1 MKKLLTLITVF
12 ASMMM
17 WAQTQVSGTVTDADG
32 QPLPGANIVLD
43 GSTGAV
49 SDFDGN
55 FSLSTDQQPPFSLT
69 VSSVGFESATVEV
82 TSASG
87 SLTIQLSEGSTQLD
101 EIVVSASRFAQRIF
115 ESPVTVEKF
124 NLQQIAETPAAD
136 FFSGLE
142 EIRGI
147 QVNRGGLVFNQV
159 NTRGFGTLYNEGFVT
174 LVDGMDNQAPIFG
187 FAIGNLI
194 GLNELDVQSVEVLPG
209 AASALYGADAYKGIM
224 FMNSKSAFDDTG
236 VSAYVKSGV
245 TSQDVSG
252 QNEFTDWGVRI
263 AHAFSD
269 KFAIKAT
276 YSNIEGTDWEAADT
290 RAQDANGRIVDGVN
304 PLDPTYNGVNVYGDE
319 LGLSFN
325 LSENFSENVLP
336 GVVLP
341 DGTYNPAFL
350 IGDYTNGVTLANLPA
365 VNPATGQPLVNLTS
379 GAPFGTALDYYQYI
393 FGTLA
398 PGFWGT
404 DPQQINF
411 TGYDERALTDGKTSN
426 YKYNVEASYR
436 PTDDLEII
444 LGTRQGGGKIILQG
458 LSRYTIDD
466 FKMTQN
472 KLEVNWGKL
481 NVKAYTTEEDAGN
494 SYDTNASGLLM
505 FAAQNGGVAG
515 WYGKYFEGFH
525 MSALGGAENPALALG
540 LLQQIAGDVYVGT
553 ATGAD
558 MSGTTYSNYGITSL
572 TPYHYAGRTVANANM
587 LMPGT
592 SEFNNAFDQITSLTA
607 KLTDYTKTQSFELN
621 YDLTDTV
628 DFADILIGGSYR
640 NSDLD
645 TRGTVLTDYDGPI
658 SYYQYGMYTQAK
670 KDLGK
675 LTLTGSIRYDKSEF
689 FDAVFTPR
697 IGALYSISDNQNI
710 RVSYQTGF
718 RNPTNQDQY
727 IGLVGSRTVLMGSS
741 PDSVDRFKVPFDR
754 DRNPNTTDD
763 TVVVTGDF
771 VFNNAISPA
780 LLTTGQVT
788 SVDVKNVEPEYI
800 VSYDI
805 GYRFNTPTTS
815 FDIAAYLSQYD
826 NFIATQDVLVPLQY
840 GGQDVNT
847 AISNGDLFPF
857 SIDGNVDEEVSS
869 YGVSVAVNQALTQK
883 IGMNMS
889 YEFNDLDYTPSSENS
904 LFETAFNTPK
914 HRFKVSVVG
923 RNINNNIGFNVSLR
937 SNSEY
942 EYQASF
948 IDETIQANTVID
960 AQVSFRL
967 DSLSTVL
974 KVGGTNIGGDDYVS
988 LVGSGMIGQMFY
1000 TSLTFNP

>member
-12 ASMMM
+12 TSMMM

-87 SLTIQLSEGSTQLD
+87 SLTIQLSQGSTQLD

-245 TSQDVSG
+245 TNQDVSG
-252 QNEFTDWGVRI
+252 QNEFTDWGVRL

-276 YSNIEGTDWEAADT
+276 YSNIEGTDWEAADS
-290 RAQDANGRIVDGVN
+290 RSQDANGRIVDGVN

-319 LGLSFN
+319 LGLAFD
-325 LSENFSENVLP
+325 LTETFTDLVLP
-336 GVVLP
+336 AYEVAP
-341 DGTYNPAFL
+341 
-350 IGDYTNGVTLANLPA
+350 GVTLAQA
-365 VNPATGQPLVNLTS
+365 DPATLAQLQG
-379 GAPFGTALDYYQYI
+379 I
-393 FGTLA
+393 FGLY
-398 PGFWGT
+398 PNFFGEGV
-404 DPQQINF
+404 QQINF
-411 TGYDERALTDGKTSN
+411 TGYDERALTDGSTSN
-426 YKYNVEASYR
+426 YKYNVEAAYR
-436 PTDDLEII
+436 PSDNLEIT
-444 LGTRQGGGKIILQG
+444 LGSRQGGGKIILQG

-472 KLEVNWGKL
+472 KVEVNWGKL
-481 NVKAYTTEEDAGN
+481 NVKAYTTEEDAGS

-505 FAAQNGGVAG
+505 FAAQPGGPLGWYNQYFGGFFLGALSEVNPADPLGALNTMAQHMGGVAQG
-515 WYGKYFEGFH
+515 
-525 MSALGGAENPALALG
+525 LVPLA
-540 LLQQIAGDVYVGT
+540 AVDSNGDGQLSILDYV
-553 ATGAD
+553 
-558 MSGTTYSNYGITSL
+558 SSL
-572 TPYHYAGRTVANANM
+572 APHHRLGRTAANQNM
-587 LMPGT
+587 IQPGT
-592 SEFNNAFDQITSLTA
+592 SEFDATLDAITSTTA
-607 KLTDYTKTQSFELN
+607 KLTDNTKTQSFELN
-621 YDLTDTV
+621 YDLTDRV

-640 NSDLD
+640 NTDLN
-645 TRGTVLTDYDGPI
+645 TQGTVLTDYDGPI

-670 KDLGK
+670 KDFGK

-697 IGALYSISDNQNI
+697 LGALYNISDNQNL

-727 IGLVGSRTVLMGSS
+727 IGLRGSRTVLMGSS
-741 PDSVDRFKVPFDR
+741 PDSVDRFRMPFQR
-754 DRNPNTTDD
+754 ATDGA
-763 TVVVTGDF
+763 VYNVTGDI
-771 VFNNAISPA
+771 VFATA
-780 LLTTGQVT
+780 LNPMTYQPQEI
-788 SVDVKNVEPEYI
+788 KNVEPEYI

-826 NFIATQDVLVPLQY
+826 NFIATQDVWIPLLYNGQTVPEAIAKL
-840 GGQDVNT
+840 DV
-847 AISNGDLFPF
+847 FPF
-857 SIDGNVDEEVSS
+857 SVDGNIDEEVSS

-889 YEFNDLDYTPSSENS
+889 YEFNELDYTPSTATS
-904 LFETAFNTPK
+904 LFEPSFNTPK

-923 RNINNNIGFNVSLR
+923 RNINDNIGFNVSLR

>member
-1 MKKLLTLITVF
+1 MKKLISLLAVF
-12 ASMMM
+12 ASLTM
-17 WAQTQVSGTVTDADG
+17 WSQTQVSGTVSDADG

-55 FSLSTDQQPPFSLT
+55 FTLSTDQQPPFTIT
-69 VSSVGFESATVEV
+69 VSSVGFESTSVEF

-87 SLTIQLSEGSTQLD
+87 SLAIQLSEGSTQLD

-124 NLQQIAETPAAD
+124 NVQQIAATPAAD
-136 FFSGLE
+136 YFSGLE

-147 QVNRGGLVFNQV
+147 QVNKGGLVFSQV

-194 GLNELDVQSVEVLPG
+194 GLNELDVQSIEVLPG

-224 FMNSKSAFDDTG
+224 FMNSKSPFDDTG
-236 VSAYVKSGV
+236 VSAYVKSGI

-252 QNEFTDWGVRI
+252 QNEFTDVGIRI

-290 RAQDANGRIVDGVN
+290 RPIDADGRIVDGVN

-319 LGLSFN
+319 LGQSVDFTDAFAGNVIPADYAALAPLFAGDDATYTDFFGPTQ
-325 LSENFSENVLP
+325 LINFS
-336 GVVLP
+336 
-341 DGTYNPAFL
+341 
-350 IGDYTNGVTLANLPA
+350 
-365 VNPATGQPLVNLTS
+365 
-379 GAPFGTALDYYQYI
+379 
-393 FGTLA
+393 
-398 PGFWGT
+398 
-404 DPQQINF
+404 
-411 TGYDERALTDGKTSN
+411 GYDEKDLTDGETSN
-426 YKYNVEASYR
+426 YKYNVEAAYR
-436 PTDDLEII
+436 PSDNLEIT

-481 NVKAYTTEEDAGN
+481 NVKAYTTEEDAGG
-494 SYDTNASGLLM
+494 SYDTNAAGLLM
-505 FAAQNGGVAG
+505 FLSQPDASGNFPHAANDAFVGVTNWYTMYVGGFFTAMN
-515 WYGKYFEGFH
+515 E
-525 MSALGGAENPALALG
+525 ANPALVPTILG
-540 LLQQIAGDVYVGT
+540 AA
-553 ATGAD
+553 ATGALSDANGDGAVNIYD
-558 MSGTTYSNYGITSL
+558 MGVSSL
-572 TPYHYAGRTVANANM
+572 MPFHNAGRTYANTN
-587 LMPGT
+587 LHQPGDGVYET
-592 SEFNNAFDQITSLTA
+592 VLDGIKSGAA
-607 KLTDYTKTQSFELN
+607 KLTDNTKTQSFELN
-621 YDLTDTV
+621 YDLTDRI
-628 DFADILIGGSYR
+628 DFADILVGGSFR
-640 NSDLD
+640 NTDLN
-645 TRGTVLTDYDGPI
+645 TQGTVLTDYDGSI

-675 LTLTGSIRYDKSEF
+675 LTLTGSVRYDKSEF

-697 IGALYSISDNQNI
+697 LGALYSISDNQNL
-710 RVSYQTGF
+710 RVSFQTGF

-727 IGLVGSRTVLMGSS
+727 IGLRGSRTVLMGSS
-741 PDSVDRFKVPFDR
+741 PDSVDRFNMPFQRASDGAVY
-754 DRNPNTTDD
+754 N
-763 TVVVTGDF
+763 VTGDI
-771 VFNNAISPA
+771 VFATA
-780 LLTTGQVT
+780 LNPMTYQ
-788 SVDVKNVEPEYI
+788 SQEMKNVEPEYI

-826 NFIATQDVLVPLQY
+826 NFIATQDVWIPLLYNGQTVAQAL
-840 GGQDVNT
+840 GNQDV
-847 AISNGDLFPF
+847 FPF
-857 SIDGNVDEEVSS
+857 SVDGNVDEEISS

-889 YEFNDLDYTPSSENS
+889 YEFNDLDYTPSSATS
-904 LFETAFNTPK
+904 LFEPAFNTPE

-923 RNINNNIGFNVSLR
+923 KNIKDFIGFNVGLR

-942 EYQASF
+942 DYQASF
-948 IDETIQANTVID
+948 IDETIKANTVID
-960 AQVSFRL
+960 AQISFNL
-967 DSLSTVL
+967 KDSINSVI

-988 LVGSGMIGQMFY
+988 LVGSGMIGQMTY
-1000 TSLTFNP
+1000 VSLTFNP

>member
-1 MKKLLTLITVF
+1 MKKLLTLIAVF
-12 ASMMM
+12 ASFTM

-32 QPLPGANIVLD
+32 QPLPGANILMD
-43 GSTGAV
+43 GTTGAV

-55 FSLSTDQQPPFSLT
+55 FSLSTDQQPPFTLT
-69 VSSVGFESATVEV
+69 VSSVGFESTTVDV
-82 TSASG
+82 TSASV

-124 NLQQIAETPAAD
+124 NVQQIAATPAAD

-263 AHAFSD
+263 AHSFSD

-276 YSNIEGTDWEAADT
+276 YSNIQGTDWEAADK
-290 RAQDANGRIVDGVN
+290 RSQDANGRVVDGVN
-304 PLDPTYNGVNVYGDE
+304 PLDPTYNGINVYGDE
-319 LGLSFN
+319 LGLAFN
-325 LSENFSENVLP
+325 LSENFSDNVLP
-336 GVVLP
+336 AVELPTSLTGGVEGL
-341 DGTYNPAFL
+341 
-350 IGDYTNGVTLANLPA
+350 TLADLPA
-365 VNPATGQPLVNLTS
+365 LNPSTGQPLANLST
-379 GAPFGTALDYYQYI
+379 GAPFGSALEYYQYV

-404 DPQQINF
+404 DMQQINF
-411 TGYDERALTDGKTSN
+411 TGYDERALTDGTTSN

-436 PTDDLEII
+436 PADDVEII
-444 LGTRQGGGKIILQG
+444 LGSRQGGGKIILQG
-458 LSRYTIDD
+458 LSRYTIDN

-472 KLEVNWGKL
+472 KLEVNWGNL
-481 NVKAYTTEEDAGN
+481 NFKAYTTEEDAGD
-494 SYDTNASGLLM
+494 SYDTNAAGLLM
-505 FAAQNGGVAG
+505 FAAQDGGPSE
-515 WYGKYFEGFH
+515 WYGNYFEGFH

-540 LLQQIAGDVYVGT
+540 LLQQIAGEVYGGT
-553 ATGAD
+553 ALGGD
-558 MSGTTYSNYGITSL
+558 MSGTTYANYGITSL
-572 TPYHYAGRTVANANM
+572 TPHHYAGRVLANQNM
-587 LMPGT
+587 IQPGT
-592 SEFNNAFDQITSLTA
+592 SEFDSTLDAIASTTA
-607 KLTDYTKTQSFELN
+607 KLTDNTKTQSFELN
-621 YDLTDTV
+621 YDLTDRV

-640 NSDLD
+640 NTELN
-645 TRGTVLTDYDGPI
+645 TQGTVLTDYDGPI

-697 IGALYSISDNQNI
+697 LGALYSISDNQNL

-727 IGLVGSRTVLMGSS
+727 IGLRGSRTVLMGSS
-741 PDSVDRFKVPFDR
+741 PDSVDRFKMPFQR
-754 DRNPNTTDD
+754 ATDGA
-763 TVVVTGDF
+763 VYNVTGDV
-771 VFNNAISPA
+771 VFATA
-780 LLTTGQVT
+780 LNPTTYQPEEL
-788 SVDVKNVEPEYI
+788 KNVEPEYI

-826 NFIATQDVLVPLQY
+826 NFIATQDVWIPLLY
-840 GGQDVNT
+840 NGQSVTEALDNLDV
-847 AISNGDLFPF
+847 FPF
-857 SIDGNVDEEVSS
+857 SVDGNIDEEVSS

-889 YEFNDLDYTPSSENS
+889 YEFNDLDYTPSSATS
-904 LFETAFNTPK
+904 LFEPSFNTPK

-923 RNINNNIGFNVSLR
+923 QNINDNIGFNVSLR

-948 IDETIQANTVID
+948 IDETIAANTVID
-960 AQVSFRL
+960 AQVSFTL
-967 DSLSTVL
+967 DKLNSVL

>member
-236 VSAYVKSGV
+236 ISAYVKSGV
-245 TSQDVSG
+245 TNQDVSG
-252 QNEFTDWGVRI
+252 QNEFTDWGVRL

-290 RAQDANGRIVDGVN
+290 RSQDANGRIVDGVN

-319 LGLSFN
+319 LGLAFDLTDTFTN
-325 LSENFSENVLP
+325 LVLP
-336 GVVLP
+336 AYEVAP
-341 DGTYNPAFL
+341 
-350 IGDYTNGVTLANLPA
+350 GVTLAQA
-365 VNPATGQPLVNLTS
+365 DPATLAQLQG
-379 GAPFGTALDYYQYI
+379 I
-393 FGTLA
+393 FGLY
-398 PGFWGT
+398 PNFFGEG
-404 DPQQINF
+404 PQQINF
-411 TGYDERALTDGKTSN
+411 TGYDERALTDGSTSN
-426 YKYNVEASYR
+426 YKYNIEAAYR
-436 PTDDLEII
+436 PSDNLEIT
-444 LGTRQGGGKIILQG
+444 LGSRQGGGKIILQG
-458 LSRYTIDD
+458 LSRYTIDN

-472 KLEVNWGKL
+472 KVEVNWGKL
-481 NVKAYTTEEDAGN
+481 NVKAYTTEEDAGD
-494 SYDTNASGLLM
+494 SYDTNAAGLLM
-505 FAAQNGGVAG
+505 FAAQPGGPGGWYNNYFGGFFLGALSEVNPTDPLGALNTMAQHMGGVAQG
-515 WYGKYFEGFH
+515 
-525 MSALGGAENPALALG
+525 LVPLA
-540 LLQQIAGDVYVGT
+540 AVDANGDGQLSIMDYV
-553 ATGAD
+553 
-558 MSGTTYSNYGITSL
+558 SSL
-572 TPYHYAGRTVANANM
+572 APHHRLGRTAANLNM
-587 LMPGT
+587 IQPGT
-592 SEFNNAFDQITSLTA
+592 SEFDATLDGITSNTA
-607 KLTDYTKTQSFELN
+607 KLTDNTKTQSFELN
-621 YDLTDTV
+621 YDLTDRI
-628 DFADILIGGSYR
+628 DFADFLIGGSYR

-645 TRGTVLTDYDGPI
+645 TQGTVLTDNDGPI

-670 KDLGK
+670 KDFGK

-697 IGALYSISDNQNI
+697 LGALYNISDNQNI

-741 PDSVDRFKVPFDR
+741 PDSVDRFKAPFDR
-754 DRNPNTTDD
+754 DRDPTTTDD
-763 TVVVTGDF
+763 QVVVTGDF

>member
-1 MKKLLTLITVF
+1 MKKLLTLIAVF
-12 ASMMM
+12 ASFTM

-32 QPLPGANIVLD
+32 QPLPGANILMD
-43 GSTGAV
+43 GTTGAV

-55 FSLSTDQQPPFSLT
+55 FSLSTDQQPPFTLT
-69 VSSVGFESATVEV
+69 VSSVGFESTTVDV
-82 TSASG
+82 TSASV

-124 NLQQIAETPAAD
+124 NVQQIAATPAAD

-252 QNEFTDWGVRI
+252 QNEFTDWGVRL

-276 YSNIEGTDWEAADT
+276 YSNIEGTDWEAADK
-290 RAQDANGRIVDGVN
+290 RSQDANGRVVDGVN
-304 PLDPTYNGVNVYGDE
+304 PLDPTYNGINVYGDE
-319 LGLSFN
+319 LGLAFN
-325 LSENFSENVLP
+325 LSENFSDNVLP
-336 GVVLP
+336 AVELPTSLTGGVEGL
-341 DGTYNPAFL
+341 
-350 IGDYTNGVTLANLPA
+350 TLADLPA
-365 VNPATGQPLVNLTS
+365 LNPSTGQPLANLST
-379 GAPFGTALDYYQYI
+379 GAPFGSALEYYQYV

-404 DPQQINF
+404 DMQQINF
-411 TGYDERALTDGKTSN
+411 TGYDERALTDGTTSN

-436 PTDDLEII
+436 PAEDVEII
-444 LGTRQGGGKIILQG
+444 LGSRQGGGKIILQG
-458 LSRYTIDD
+458 SSRFTIDN

-472 KLEVNWGKL
+472 KLEVNWGNL
-481 NVKAYTTEEDAGN
+481 NFKAYTTEEDAGD
-494 SYDTNASGLLM
+494 SYDTNAAGLLM
-505 FAAQNGGVAG
+505 FAAQDGGPSE
-515 WYGKYFEGFH
+515 WYGNYFEGFH

-540 LLQQIAGDVYVGT
+540 LLQQIAGEVYGGT
-553 ATGAD
+553 ALGGD
-558 MSGTTYSNYGITSL
+558 MSGTTYANYGITSL
-572 TPYHYAGRTVANANM
+572 TPHHYAGRVLANQNM
-587 LMPGT
+587 IQPGT
-592 SEFNNAFDQITSLTA
+592 SEFDSTLDAIASTTA
-607 KLTDYTKTQSFELN
+607 KLTDNTKTQSFELN
-621 YDLTDTV
+621 YDLTDRV

-640 NSDLD
+640 NTELN
-645 TRGTVLTDYDGPI
+645 TQGTVLTDYDGPI

-697 IGALYSISDNQNI
+697 LGALYSISDNQNL
-710 RVSYQTGF
+710 RLSYQTGF

-727 IGLVGSRTVLMGSS
+727 IGLRGSRTVLMGSS
-741 PDSVDRFKVPFDR
+741 PDSVDRFKMPFQR
-754 DRNPNTTDD
+754 ATDGA
-763 TVVVTGDF
+763 VYNVTGDV
-771 VFNNAISPA
+771 VFATA
-780 LLTTGQVT
+780 LNPTTYQPEEL
-788 SVDVKNVEPEYI
+788 KNVEPEYI
-800 VSYDI
+800 ISYDI

-826 NFIATQDVLVPLQY
+826 NFNATQDVWIPLLY
-840 GGQDVNT
+840 NGQSVTEALDNLDV
-847 AISNGDLFPF
+847 FPF
-857 SIDGNVDEEVSS
+857 SVDGNIDEEVSS

-889 YEFNDLDYTPSSENS
+889 YEFNDLDYTPSSATS
-904 LFETAFNTPK
+904 LFEPSFNTPK

-923 RNINNNIGFNVSLR
+923 QNINDNIGFNVSLR

-948 IDETIQANTVID
+948 IDETIAANTVID
-960 AQVSFRL
+960 AQVSFTL
-967 DSLSTVL
+967 DKLNSVL

>member
-12 ASMMM
+12 ASLSM

-69 VSSVGFESATVEV
+69 VSSVGFESATVDV
-82 TSASG
+82 TSATG

-124 NLQQIAETPAAD
+124 NVQQIAATPSAD

-147 QVNRGGLVFNQV
+147 QVNKGGLVFNQV

-236 VSAYVKSGV
+236 ISAYVKSGV
-245 TSQDVSG
+245 TNQDVSG
-252 QNEFTDWGVRI
+252 QNEFTDWGVRL

-269 KFAIKAT
+269 KIAIKAT

-290 RAQDANGRIVDGVN
+290 RSQDANGRIVDGVN

-319 LGLSFN
+319 LGQSVDFTDAFAGNVIPAAYAALVPLFAGDN
-325 LSENFSENVLP
+325 ATYTDFFGPTQLINFS
-336 GVVLP
+336 
-341 DGTYNPAFL
+341 
-350 IGDYTNGVTLANLPA
+350 
-365 VNPATGQPLVNLTS
+365 
-379 GAPFGTALDYYQYI
+379 
-393 FGTLA
+393 
-398 PGFWGT
+398 
-404 DPQQINF
+404 
-411 TGYDERALTDGKTSN
+411 GYDEKALTDGKTSN
-426 YKYNVEASYR
+426 YKYNVEAAYR
-436 PTDDLEII
+436 PSDNLEIT

-458 LSRYTIDD
+458 LSRYTIDN

-481 NVKAYTTEEDAGN
+481 NVKAYTTEEDAGD
-494 SYDTNASGLLM
+494 SYDTNAAGLLM
-505 FAAQNGGVAG
+505 FLSQPDASGNFPHPANDAFAGVTN
-515 WYGKYFEGFH
+515 WYT
-525 MSALGGAENPALALG
+525 M
-540 LLQQIAGDVYVGT
+540 YVGGFFNAMNQADPT
-553 ATGAD
+553 LVPTILGAAATGALSDTNGDGVVNIYD
-558 MSGTTYSNYGITSL
+558 MGVSSL
-572 TPYHYAGRTVANANM
+572 MPFHNAGRTYANTN
-587 LMPGT
+587 LHQPGDGVYE
-592 SEFNNAFDQITSLTA
+592 SVLDGIKSGAA
-607 KLTDYTKTQSFELN
+607 KLTDNTKTQSFELN
-621 YDLTDTV
+621 YDLTDRI

-640 NSDLD
+640 NTDLN
-645 TRGTVLTDYDGPI
+645 TKGTVLTDYDGPI

-670 KDLGK
+670 KDFGK

-697 IGALYSISDNQNI
+697 LGALYSISDNQNL

-727 IGLVGSRTVLMGSS
+727 IGLRGSRTVLMGSS
-741 PDSVDRFKVPFDR
+741 PDSVDRFNMPFQRADGAVF
-754 DRNPNTTDD
+754 P
-763 TVVVTGDF
+763 VTGEY
-771 VFNNAISPA
+771 VFTPGVAISPA
-780 LLTTGQVT
+780 SPLIQQTGT
-788 SVDVKNVEPEYI
+788 ELIFVDLENVEPEYI

-826 NFIATQDVLVPLQY
+826 NFIATQDVLIPLRY
-840 GGQDVNT
+840 NGMTALEALANQDV
-847 AISNGDLFPF
+847 FPF
-857 SIDGNVDEEVSS
+857 SIDGNVDEEISS

-889 YEFNDLDYTPSSENS
+889 YEFNDLDYTPSSATS
-904 LFETAFNTPK
+904 LFEPAFNTPK

-923 RNINNNIGFNVSLR
+923 QNINDNIGFNVSLR

-948 IDETIQANTVID
+948 IDETIAANTVID
-960 AQVSFRL
+960 AQVSFNL
-967 DSLSTVL
+967 DSLKTVL

>member
-87 SLTIQLSEGSTQLD
+87 SLTIQLSEGNTQLD

-236 VSAYVKSGV
+236 ISAYVKSGV

-252 QNEFTDWGVRI
+252 QNEFTDWGVRL

-290 RAQDANGRIVDGVN
+290 RSQDANGRIVDGVN

-319 LGLSFN
+319 LGLAFDLTDTFTN
-325 LSENFSENVLP
+325 LVLP
-336 GVVLP
+336 AYEVAP
-341 DGTYNPAFL
+341 
-350 IGDYTNGVTLANLPA
+350 GVTLAQA
-365 VNPATGQPLVNLTS
+365 DPATLAQLQG
-379 GAPFGTALDYYQYI
+379 I
-393 FGTLA
+393 FGLY
-398 PGFWGT
+398 PNFFGEG
-404 DPQQINF
+404 PQQINF
-411 TGYDERALTDGKTSN
+411 TGYDERALTDGSTSN
-426 YKYNVEASYR
+426 YKYNIEAAYR
-436 PTDDLEII
+436 PSDNLEIT
-444 LGTRQGGGKIILQG
+444 LGSRQGGGKIILQG
-458 LSRYTIDD
+458 LSRYTIDN

-472 KLEVNWGKL
+472 KVEVNWGKL

-494 SYDTNASGLLM
+494 SYDTNAAGLLM
-505 FAAQNGGVAG
+505 FTQQPGGALGWYNNYFGGFFLGALSEVNPTDPLGALNTMAQHMGGVAQG
-515 WYGKYFEGFH
+515 
-525 MSALGGAENPALALG
+525 LIPLA
-540 LLQQIAGDVYVGT
+540 AVDANGDGQLSIMDYV
-553 ATGAD
+553 
-558 MSGTTYSNYGITSL
+558 SSL
-572 TPYHYAGRTVANANM
+572 APHHRLGRTAANQNM
-587 LMPGT
+587 LQPGT
-592 SEFNNAFDQITSLTA
+592 SEFDATLDGITSNTA
-607 KLTDYTKTQSFELN
+607 KLTDNTKTQSFELN
-621 YDLTDTV
+621 YDLTDRI
-628 DFADILIGGSYR
+628 DFADFLIGGSYR

-645 TRGTVLTDYDGPI
+645 TQGTVLTDNDGPI

-670 KDLGK
+670 KDFGK

-697 IGALYSISDNQNI
+697 LGALYNISDNQNI

-741 PDSVDRFKVPFDR
+741 PDSVDRFKAPFDR
-754 DRNPNTTDD
+754 DRDPTTTDD
-763 TVVVTGDF
+763 QVVVTGDF
-771 VFNNAISPA
+771 VFNNAISPT
-780 LLTTGQVT
+780 LLTTNIPTPVE
-788 SVDVKNVEPEYI
+788 VKNVEPEYI

>member
-1 MKKLLTLITVF
+1 MKKLLTLIAVF
-12 ASMMM
+12 ASFTM

-32 QPLPGANIVLD
+32 QPLPGANIVMD
-43 GSTGAV
+43 GTTGAV

-55 FSLSTDQQPPFSLT
+55 FSLSTDQQPPFTLT
-69 VSSVGFESATVEV
+69 VSSVGFESTTVDV
-82 TSASG
+82 TSASV

-124 NLQQIAETPAAD
+124 NVQQIAATPAAD

-252 QNEFTDWGVRI
+252 QNEFTDWGVRL

-276 YSNIEGTDWEAADT
+276 YSNIEGTDWEAADK
-290 RAQDANGRIVDGVN
+290 RSQDANGRVVDGVN
-304 PLDPTYNGVNVYGDE
+304 PLDPTYNGINVYGDE
-319 LGLSFN
+319 LGLAFN
-325 LSENFSENVLP
+325 LSENFSDNVLP
-336 GVVLP
+336 AVELPTSLTGGVEGL
-341 DGTYNPAFL
+341 
-350 IGDYTNGVTLANLPA
+350 TLADLPA
-365 VNPATGQPLVNLTS
+365 LNPSTGQPLANLST
-379 GAPFGTALDYYQYI
+379 GAPFGSALEYYQYV

-404 DPQQINF
+404 DMQQINF
-411 TGYDERALTDGKTSN
+411 TGYDERALTDGTTSN

-436 PTDDLEII
+436 PADDVEII
-444 LGTRQGGGKIILQG
+444 LGSRQGGGKIILQG
-458 LSRYTIDD
+458 LSRYTIDN

-472 KLEVNWGKL
+472 KLEVNWGNL
-481 NVKAYTTEEDAGN
+481 NFKAYTTEEDAGD
-494 SYDTNASGLLM
+494 SYDTNAAGLLM
-505 FAAQNGGVAG
+505 FAAQDGGPSE
-515 WYGKYFEGFH
+515 WYGNYFEGFH

-540 LLQQIAGDVYVGT
+540 LLQQIAGEVYGGT
-553 ATGAD
+553 ALGGD
-558 MSGTTYSNYGITSL
+558 MSGTTYANYGITSL
-572 TPYHYAGRTVANANM
+572 TPHHYAGRVLANQNM
-587 LMPGT
+587 IQPGT
-592 SEFNNAFDQITSLTA
+592 SEFDSTLDAIASTTA
-607 KLTDYTKTQSFELN
+607 KLTDNTKTQSFELN
-621 YDLTDTV
+621 YDLTDRV

-640 NSDLD
+640 NTELN
-645 TRGTVLTDYDGPI
+645 TQGTVLTDYDGPI

-697 IGALYSISDNQNI
+697 LGALYSISDNQNL

-727 IGLVGSRTVLMGSS
+727 IGLRGSRTVLMGSS
-741 PDSVDRFKVPFDR
+741 PDSVDRFKMPFQR
-754 DRNPNTTDD
+754 ATDGA
-763 TVVVTGDF
+763 VYNVTGDV
-771 VFNNAISPA
+771 VFATA
-780 LLTTGQVT
+780 LNPTTYQPEEL
-788 SVDVKNVEPEYI
+788 KNVEPEYI

-815 FDIAAYLSQYD
+815 FDIAAYSSQHD
-826 NFIATQDVLVPLQY
+826 NFIATQDVWILLFY
-840 GGQDVNT
+840 DGQSVTEALDNLDV
-847 AISNGDLFPF
+847 FPF
-857 SIDGNVDEEVSS
+857 SVDGNIDEEVSS

-889 YEFNDLDYTPSSENS
+889 YEFNDLDYTPSSATS
-904 LFETAFNTPK
+904 LFEPSFNTPK

-923 RNINNNIGFNVSLR
+923 QNINDNIGFNVSLR

-948 IDETIQANTVID
+948 IDETIAANTVID
-960 AQVSFRL
+960 AQVSFTL
-967 DSLSTVL
+967 DKLNSVL

>member
-236 VSAYVKSGV
+236 ISAYVKSGV

-252 QNEFTDWGVRI
+252 QNEFTDWGVRL

-290 RAQDANGRIVDGVN
+290 RSQDANGRIVEGVN

-319 LGLSFN
+319 LGLAFDLTDTFAN
-325 LSENFSENVLP
+325 AVLP
-336 GVVLP
+336 AYEVAP
-341 DGTYNPAFL
+341 
-350 IGDYTNGVTLANLPA
+350 GVTLAQA
-365 VNPATGQPLVNLTS
+365 DPATLAQLQG
-379 GAPFGTALDYYQYI
+379 I
-393 FGTLA
+393 FGLY
-398 PGFWGT
+398 PNFFGEGL
-404 DPQQINF
+404 QQINF
-411 TGYDERALTDGKTSN
+411 TGYDEGALTDGSTSN
-426 YKYNVEASYR
+426 YKYNIEAAYR
-436 PTDDLEII
+436 PSDNLEIT
-444 LGTRQGGGKIILQG
+444 LGSRQGGGKIILQG
-458 LSRYTIDD
+458 LSRYTIDN

-472 KLEVNWGKL
+472 KVEVNWGKL
-481 NVKAYTTEEDAGN
+481 NVKAYTTEEDAGD
-494 SYDTNASGLLM
+494 SYDTNAAGLLM
-505 FAAQNGGVAG
+505 FAAQPGGPGGWYNNYFGGFFLGALSEVNPTDPLGALNTMAQHMGGVAQG
-515 WYGKYFEGFH
+515 
-525 MSALGGAENPALALG
+525 LVPLA
-540 LLQQIAGDVYVGT
+540 AVDTNGDGQLSILDYV
-553 ATGAD
+553 
-558 MSGTTYSNYGITSL
+558 SSL
-572 TPYHYAGRTVANANM
+572 APHHRLGRTAANQNM
-587 LMPGT
+587 IQPGT
-592 SEFNNAFDQITSLTA
+592 SEFDATLDAITSTTA
-607 KLTDYTKTQSFELN
+607 KLTDNTKTQSFELN
-621 YDLTDTV
+621 YDLTDRI

-640 NSDLD
+640 NTDLN
-645 TRGTVLTDYDGPI
+645 TEGTVLTDYDGPI

-670 KDLGK
+670 KDFGK
-675 LTLTGSIRYDKSEF
+675 LTLTGSVRYDKSEF

-697 IGALYSISDNQNI
+697 LGALYNISDNQNL

-727 IGLVGSRTVLMGSS
+727 IGLRGSRTVLMGSS
-741 PDSVDRFKVPFDR
+741 PDSVDRFKMPFQR
-754 DRNPNTTDD
+754 ATDGA
-763 TVVVTGDF
+763 VYNVTGDI
-771 VFNNAISPA
+771 VFATA
-780 LLTTGQVT
+780 LNPITYQPQEM
-788 SVDVKNVEPEYI
+788 KNVEPEYI
-800 VSYDI
+800 VSYDV

-826 NFIATQDVLVPLQY
+826 NFIATQDVWIPLLYNGQSVPEALANL
-840 GGQDVNT
+840 DV
-847 AISNGDLFPF
+847 FPF
-857 SIDGNVDEEVSS
+857 SVDGNIDEEVSS

-889 YEFNDLDYTPSSENS
+889 YEFNELDYTPSSATS
-904 LFETAFNTPK
+904 LFEPAFNTPK

>member
-236 VSAYVKSGV
+236 ISAYVKSGV
-245 TSQDVSG
+245 TNQDVSG
-252 QNEFTDWGVRI
+252 QNEFTDWGVRL

-290 RAQDANGRIVDGVN
+290 RSQDANGRIVDGVN
-304 PLDPTYNGVNVYGDE
+304 PLDPTYNGVNIYGDE
-319 LGLSFN
+319 LGLAFDLTDTFTN
-325 LSENFSENVLP
+325 LVLP
-336 GVVLP
+336 AYEVAP
-341 DGTYNPAFL
+341 
-350 IGDYTNGVTLANLPA
+350 GVTLAQA
-365 VNPATGQPLVNLTS
+365 DPATLAQLQG
-379 GAPFGTALDYYQYI
+379 I
-393 FGTLA
+393 FGLY
-398 PGFWGT
+398 PNFFGEG
-404 DPQQINF
+404 PQQINF
-411 TGYDERALTDGKTSN
+411 TGYDERALTDGSTSN
-426 YKYNVEASYR
+426 YKYNIEAAYR
-436 PTDDLEII
+436 PSDNLEIT
-444 LGTRQGGGKIILQG
+444 LGSRQGGGKIILQG
-458 LSRYTIDD
+458 LSRYTIDN

-472 KLEVNWGKL
+472 KVEVNWGKL

-494 SYDTNASGLLM
+494 SYDTNAAGLLM
-505 FAAQNGGVAG
+505 FTQQPGGALGWYNNYFGGFFLGALSEVNPTDPLGALNTMAQHMGGVAQG
-515 WYGKYFEGFH
+515 
-525 MSALGGAENPALALG
+525 LVPLA
-540 LLQQIAGDVYVGT
+540 AVDANGDGQLSIMDYV
-553 ATGAD
+553 
-558 MSGTTYSNYGITSL
+558 SSL
-572 TPYHYAGRTVANANM
+572 APHHRLGRTAANQNM
-587 LMPGT
+587 LQPGT
-592 SEFNNAFDQITSLTA
+592 SEFDSTLDAITSNTA
-607 KLTDYTKTQSFELN
+607 KLTDNTKTQSFELN
-621 YDLTDTV
+621 YDLTDRI

-645 TRGTVLTDYDGPI
+645 TQGTVLTDNDGPI

-670 KDLGK
+670 KDFGK

-697 IGALYSISDNQNI
+697 LGALYNISDNQNI

-741 PDSVDRFKVPFDR
+741 PDSVDRFKAPFDR
-754 DRNPNTTDD
+754 DRDPTTTDD
-763 TVVVTGDF
+763 QVVVTGDF

-780 LLTTGQVT
+780 LLTTNIPTPVE
-788 SVDVKNVEPEYI
+788 VKNVEPEYI

>member
-12 ASMMM
+12 ASTMI

-69 VSSVGFESATVEV
+69 VSSVGFESTTVDV

-87 SLTIQLSEGSTQLD
+87 SLTIQLTEGNTQLD

-194 GLNELDVQSVEVLPG
+194 GLNELDVNSVEVLPG

-252 QNEFTDWGVRI
+252 QNEFTDWGVRL

-276 YSNIEGTDWEAADT
+276 YSNIEGTDWEAADS
-290 RAQDANGRIVDGVN
+290 RSQDANGRIVDGVN

-319 LGLSFN
+319 LGLAFDLTDTFAN
-325 LSENFSENVLP
+325 LVLP
-336 GVVLP
+336 AYEVAP
-341 DGTYNPAFL
+341 
-350 IGDYTNGVTLANLPA
+350 GVTLAQA
-365 VNPATGQPLVNLTS
+365 DPATLAQLQG
-379 GAPFGTALDYYQYI
+379 I
-393 FGTLA
+393 FGLY
-398 PGFWGT
+398 PNFFGEGL
-404 DPQQINF
+404 QQINF
-411 TGYDERALTDGKTSN
+411 TGYDERALTDGSTSN
-426 YKYNVEASYR
+426 YKYNIEAAYR
-436 PTDDLEII
+436 PSDNLEIT
-444 LGTRQGGGKIILQG
+444 LGSRQGGGKIILQG

-472 KLEVNWGKL
+472 KVEVNWGKL
-481 NVKAYTTEEDAGN
+481 NVKAYTTEEDAGS

-505 FAAQNGGVAG
+505 FAAQPGGPLGWYNQYFGGFFLGALSEVNPTDPLGALNTMAQHMGGVAQG
-515 WYGKYFEGFH
+515 
-525 MSALGGAENPALALG
+525 LVPLA
-540 LLQQIAGDVYVGT
+540 AVDSNGDGQLSILDYV
-553 ATGAD
+553 
-558 MSGTTYSNYGITSL
+558 SSL
-572 TPYHYAGRTVANANM
+572 APHHRLGRTAANQNM
-587 LMPGT
+587 IQPGT
-592 SEFNNAFDQITSLTA
+592 SEFDTTLDAITSTTA
-607 KLTDYTKTQSFELN
+607 KLTDNTKTQSFELN
-621 YDLTDTV
+621 YDLTDRL

-640 NSDLD
+640 NTDLN
-645 TRGTVLTDYDGPI
+645 TQGTVLTDYDGPI

-670 KDLGK
+670 KDFGK

-697 IGALYSISDNQNI
+697 LGALYNISDNQNL

-727 IGLVGSRTVLMGSS
+727 IGLRGSRTVLMGSS
-741 PDSVDRFKVPFDR
+741 PDSVDRFRMPFQR
-754 DRNPNTTDD
+754 ATDGA
-763 TVVVTGDF
+763 VYNVTGDI
-771 VFNNAISPA
+771 VFATAINPI
-780 LLTTGQVT
+780 TYQPQEM
-788 SVDVKNVEPEYI
+788 KNVEPEYI

-826 NFIATQDVLVPLQY
+826 NFIATQDVWIPLLY
-840 GGQDVNT
+840 NGQTVTEALGNLDV
-847 AISNGDLFPF
+847 FPF
-857 SIDGNVDEEVSS
+857 SVDGNIDEDVNS

-889 YEFNDLDYTPSSENS
+889 YEFNELDYTPSSATS
-904 LFETAFNTPK
+904 LFEPSFNTPK
-914 HRFKVSVVG
+914 HRFKVSLVG
-923 RNINNNIGFNVSLR
+923 RNINDNIGFNVSLR

>member
-236 VSAYVKSGV
+236 ISAYVKSGV

-252 QNEFTDWGVRI
+252 QNEFTDWGVRL

-276 YSNIEGTDWEAADT
+276 YSSIEGTDWEAADT
-290 RAQDANGRIVDGVN
+290 RSQDANGRIVDGVN
-304 PLDPTYNGVNVYGDE
+304 PLDPTYTGVNVYGDE
-319 LGLSFN
+319 LGLAFDLTDTFAN
-325 LSENFSENVLP
+325 AVLP
-336 GVVLP
+336 AYEVAP
-341 DGTYNPAFL
+341 
-350 IGDYTNGVTLANLPA
+350 GVTLAQA
-365 VNPATGQPLVNLTS
+365 DPATLAQLQG
-379 GAPFGTALDYYQYI
+379 I
-393 FGTLA
+393 FGLY
-398 PGFWGT
+398 PNFFGEGL
-404 DPQQINF
+404 QQINF
-411 TGYDERALTDGKTSN
+411 TGYDEGALTDGSTSN
-426 YKYNVEASYR
+426 YKYNIEAAYR
-436 PTDDLEII
+436 PSDNLEIT
-444 LGTRQGGGKIILQG
+444 LGSRQGGGKIILQG
-458 LSRYTIDD
+458 LSRYTIDN

-472 KLEVNWGKL
+472 KVEVNWGKL
-481 NVKAYTTEEDAGN
+481 NVKAYTTEEDAGD
-494 SYDTNASGLLM
+494 SYDTNAAGLLM
-505 FAAQNGGVAG
+505 FAAQTGGPGGWYNNYFGGFFLGALSEVNPTDPLGALNTMAQHMGGVAQG
-515 WYGKYFEGFH
+515 
-525 MSALGGAENPALALG
+525 LVPLA
-540 LLQQIAGDVYVGT
+540 AVDTNGDGQLSIMDYV
-553 ATGAD
+553 
-558 MSGTTYSNYGITSL
+558 SSL
-572 TPYHYAGRTVANANM
+572 APHHRLGRTAANQNM
-587 LMPGT
+587 IQPGT
-592 SEFNNAFDQITSLTA
+592 SEFDATLDAITSTTA
-607 KLTDYTKTQSFELN
+607 KLTDNTKTQSFELN
-621 YDLTDTV
+621 YDLTDRI

-640 NSDLD
+640 NTDLN
-645 TRGTVLTDYDGPI
+645 TQGTVLTDYDGPI

-670 KDLGK
+670 KDFGK

-697 IGALYSISDNQNI
+697 LGALYNISDNQNL

-727 IGLVGSRTVLMGSS
+727 IGLRGSRTVLMGSS
-741 PDSVDRFKVPFDR
+741 PDSVDRFKMPFQR
-754 DRNPNTTDD
+754 ATDGA
-763 TVVVTGDF
+763 VYNVTGDI
-771 VFNNAISPA
+771 VFATA
-780 LLTTGQVT
+780 LNPITYQPQEM
-788 SVDVKNVEPEYI
+788 KNVEPEYI
-800 VSYDI
+800 VSYDV

-826 NFIATQDVLVPLQY
+826 NFIATQDVWIPLLYNGQSVPEALANL
-840 GGQDVNT
+840 DV
-847 AISNGDLFPF
+847 FPF
-857 SIDGNVDEEVSS
+857 SVDGNIDEEVSS

-889 YEFNDLDYTPSSENS
+889 YEFNELDYTPSSATS
-904 LFETAFNTPK
+904 LFEPAFNTPK

>member
-1 MKKLLTLITVF
+1 MKKLFSLLAVF
-12 ASMMM
+12 ASLTM
-17 WAQTQVSGTVTDADG
+17 WSQTQVSGTVSDADG

-55 FSLSTDQQPPFSLT
+55 FTLSTDQQPPFTIT
-69 VSSVGFESATVEV
+69 VSSVGFESTSVEF

-87 SLTIQLSEGSTQLD
+87 SLAIQLSEGSTQLD

-124 NLQQIAETPAAD
+124 NVQQIAATPAAD
-136 FFSGLE
+136 YFSGLE

-147 QVNRGGLVFNQV
+147 QVNKGGLVFSQV

-194 GLNELDVQSVEVLPG
+194 GLNELDVQSIEVLPG

-224 FMNSKSAFDDTG
+224 FMNSKSPFDDTG
-236 VSAYVKSGV
+236 VSAYVKSGI

-252 QNEFTDWGVRI
+252 QNEFTDWGVRL

-290 RAQDANGRIVDGVN
+290 RPIDADGRIVDGVN

-319 LGLSFN
+319 LGQSVDFTDAFAGNVIPADYAALAPLFAGDDATYTDFFGPTQ
-325 LSENFSENVLP
+325 LINFS
-336 GVVLP
+336 
-341 DGTYNPAFL
+341 
-350 IGDYTNGVTLANLPA
+350 
-365 VNPATGQPLVNLTS
+365 
-379 GAPFGTALDYYQYI
+379 
-393 FGTLA
+393 
-398 PGFWGT
+398 
-404 DPQQINF
+404 
-411 TGYDERALTDGKTSN
+411 GYDEKDLTDGETSN
-426 YKYNVEASYR
+426 YKYNVEAAYR
-436 PTDDLEII
+436 PSDNLEIT
-444 LGTRQGGGKIILQG
+444 LGTRQGGGKIIMQG
-458 LSRYTIDD
+458 LSRYKNDD

-481 NVKAYTTEEDAGN
+481 NVKAYTTEEDAGG
-494 SYDTNASGLLM
+494 SYDTNAAGLLM
-505 FAAQNGGVAG
+505 FLSQPDASGNFPHAANDAFAGVTNWYTMYVGGFFTAMN
-515 WYGKYFEGFH
+515 E
-525 MSALGGAENPALALG
+525 ANPALVPTILG
-540 LLQQIAGDVYVGT
+540 AA
-553 ATGAD
+553 ATGALSDANGDGAVNIYD
-558 MSGTTYSNYGITSL
+558 MGVSSL
-572 TPYHYAGRTVANANM
+572 MPFHNAGRTYANTN
-587 LMPGT
+587 LHQPGDGVYET
-592 SEFNNAFDQITSLTA
+592 VLDGIKSGAA
-607 KLTDYTKTQSFELN
+607 KLTDNTKTQSFELN
-621 YDLTDTV
+621 YDLTDRI
-628 DFADILIGGSYR
+628 DFADILVGGSFR
-640 NSDLD
+640 NTDLN
-645 TRGTVLTDYDGPI
+645 TQGTVLTDYDGSI

-675 LTLTGSIRYDKSEF
+675 LTLTGSVRYDKSEF

-697 IGALYSISDNQNI
+697 LGALYSISDNQNL
-710 RVSYQTGF
+710 RVSFQTGF

-727 IGLVGSRTVLMGSS
+727 IGLRGSRTVLMGSS
-741 PDSVDRFKVPFDR
+741 PDSVDRFNMPFQRASDGAVY
-754 DRNPNTTDD
+754 N
-763 TVVVTGDF
+763 VTGDI
-771 VFNNAISPA
+771 VFATA
-780 LLTTGQVT
+780 LNPMTYQ
-788 SVDVKNVEPEYI
+788 SQEMKNVEPEYI

-826 NFIATQDVLVPLQY
+826 NFIATQDVWIPLLYNGQTVAEAL
-840 GGQDVNT
+840 GNQDV
-847 AISNGDLFPF
+847 FPF
-857 SIDGNVDEEVSS
+857 SVDGNVDEEISS

-889 YEFNDLDYTPSSENS
+889 YEFNDLDYTPSSATS
-904 LFETAFNTPK
+904 LFEPSFNTPE

-923 RNINNNIGFNVSLR
+923 KNIKDFIGFNVGLR

-942 EYQASF
+942 DYQASF
-948 IDETIQANTVID
+948 IDETIKANTVID
-960 AQVSFRL
+960 AQISFNL
-967 DSLSTVL
+967 KDSINSVI

-988 LVGSGMIGQMFY
+988 LVGSGMIGQMTY
-1000 TSLTFNP
+1000 VSLTFNP

>member
-1 MKKLLTLITVF
+1 MKKLLTLIAVF
-12 ASMMM
+12 ASFTM
-17 WAQTQVSGTVTDADG
+17 WAQTQVSGTVTDAEG
-32 QPLPGANIVLD
+32 QPLPGANIVMD
-43 GSTGAV
+43 GTTGAV

-55 FSLSTDQQPPFSLT
+55 FSLSTDQQPPFTLT
-69 VSSVGFESATVEV
+69 VSSVGFESTTVDV
-82 TSASG
+82 TSASV

-124 NLQQIAETPAAD
+124 NVQQIAATPAAD

-252 QNEFTDWGVRI
+252 QNEFTDWGVRL

-276 YSNIEGTDWEAADT
+276 YSNIEGTDWEAADK
-290 RAQDANGRIVDGVN
+290 RSQDANGRVVDGVN
-304 PLDPTYNGVNVYGDE
+304 PLDPTYNGINVYGDE
-319 LGLSFN
+319 LGLAFN
-325 LSENFSENVLP
+325 LSENFSDNVLP
-336 GVVLP
+336 AVELPTSLTGGVEGL
-341 DGTYNPAFL
+341 
-350 IGDYTNGVTLANLPA
+350 TLADLPA
-365 VNPATGQPLVNLTS
+365 LNPSTGQPLANLST
-379 GAPFGTALDYYQYI
+379 GAPFGSALEYYQYV

-404 DPQQINF
+404 DMQQINF
-411 TGYDERALTDGKTSN
+411 TGYDERALTDGTTSN

-436 PTDDLEII
+436 PAEDVEII
-444 LGTRQGGGKIILQG
+444 LGSRQGGGKIILQG
-458 LSRYTIDD
+458 SSRFTIDN

-472 KLEVNWGKL
+472 KLEVNWGNL
-481 NVKAYTTEEDAGN
+481 NFKAYTTEEDAGD
-494 SYDTNASGLLM
+494 SYDTNAAGLLM
-505 FAAQNGGVAG
+505 FAAQDGGPSE
-515 WYGKYFEGFH
+515 WYGNYFEGFH

-540 LLQQIAGDVYVGT
+540 LLQQIAGEVYGGT
-553 ATGAD
+553 ALGGD
-558 MSGTTYSNYGITSL
+558 MSGTTYANYGITSL
-572 TPYHYAGRTVANANM
+572 TPHHYAGRVLANQNM
-587 LMPGT
+587 IQPGT
-592 SEFNNAFDQITSLTA
+592 SEFDSTLDAIASTTA
-607 KLTDYTKTQSFELN
+607 KLTDNTKTQSFELN
-621 YDLTDTV
+621 YDLTDRV

-640 NSDLD
+640 NTELN
-645 TRGTVLTDYDGPI
+645 TQGTVLTDYDGPI

-697 IGALYSISDNQNI
+697 LGALYSISDNQNL

-727 IGLVGSRTVLMGSS
+727 IGLRGSRTVLMGSS
-741 PDSVDRFKVPFDR
+741 PDSVDRFKMPFQR
-754 DRNPNTTDD
+754 ATDGA
-763 TVVVTGDF
+763 VYNVTGDV
-771 VFNNAISPA
+771 VFATA
-780 LLTTGQVT
+780 LNPTTYQPEEL
-788 SVDVKNVEPEYI
+788 KNVEPEYI
-800 VSYDI
+800 ISYDI

-826 NFIATQDVLVPLQY
+826 NFNATQDVWIPLLY
-840 GGQDVNT
+840 NGQSVTEALDNLDV
-847 AISNGDLFPF
+847 FPF
-857 SIDGNVDEEVSS
+857 SVDGNIDEEVSS

-889 YEFNDLDYTPSSENS
+889 YEFNDLDYTPSSATS
-904 LFETAFNTPK
+904 LFEPSFNTPK

-923 RNINNNIGFNVSLR
+923 QNINDNIGFNVSLR

-948 IDETIQANTVID
+948 IDETIAANTVID
-960 AQVSFRL
+960 AQVSFTL
-967 DSLSTVL
+967 DKLNSVL

>member
-1 MKKLLTLITVF
+1 MKKLLTLIAVF
-12 ASMMM
+12 ASFTM

-32 QPLPGANIVLD
+32 QPLPGANILMD
-43 GSTGAV
+43 GTTGAV

-55 FSLSTDQQPPFSLT
+55 FSLSTDQQPPFTLT
-69 VSSVGFESATVEV
+69 VSSVGFESTTVDV
-82 TSASG
+82 TSASV

-124 NLQQIAETPAAD
+124 NVQQIAATPAAD

-252 QNEFTDWGVRI
+252 QNEFTDWGVRL

-276 YSNIEGTDWEAADT
+276 YSNIEGTDWEAADK
-290 RAQDANGRIVDGVN
+290 RSQDANGRVVDGVN
-304 PLDPTYNGVNVYGDE
+304 PLDPTYNGINVYGDE
-319 LGLSFN
+319 LGLAFN
-325 LSENFSENVLP
+325 LSENFSDNVLP
-336 GVVLP
+336 AVELPTLLTGGVEGL
-341 DGTYNPAFL
+341 
-350 IGDYTNGVTLANLPA
+350 TLADLPA
-365 VNPATGQPLVNLTS
+365 LNPSTGQPLVNLSNGT
-379 GAPFGTALDYYQYI
+379 PFGSALDYYQYV

-404 DPQQINF
+404 DPQLINF
-411 TGYDERALTDGKTSN
+411 TGYDERALTDGTTSN

-436 PTDDLEII
+436 PSDNLEII
-444 LGTRQGGGKIILQG
+444 LGSRQGGGKIILQG
-458 LSRYTIDD
+458 SSRFTIDN

-481 NVKAYTTEEDAGN
+481 NVKAYTTEEDAGD
-494 SYDTNASGLLM
+494 SYDTFATGLSM
-505 FAAQNGGVAG
+505 FSAQEGGVG
-515 WYGKYFEGFH
+515 EWYGNYFEGFH
-525 MSALGGAENPALALG
+525 LGALGGAENPALALG
-540 LLQQIAGDVYVGT
+540 LLQQIAGEVYGGT
-553 ATGAD
+553 AMGAD
-558 MSGTTYSNYGITSL
+558 MSGTTYANYGISSL
-572 TPYHYAGRTVANANM
+572 TPFHYAGRVIANENM
-587 LMPGT
+587 IQPGDP
-592 SEFNNAFDQITSLTA
+592 EFAPTLDAIKSGVT
-607 KLTDYTKTQSFELN
+607 KLTDNTKTQSFELN
-621 YDLTDTV
+621 YDLTDRV
-628 DFADILIGGSYR
+628 DFADILIGGSFR
-640 NSDLD
+640 NTDLN
-645 TRGTVLTDYDGPI
+645 TQGTVLTDYDGPI

-670 KDLGK
+670 KDFGR

-697 IGALYSISDNQNI
+697 LGALYSISDNQNL

-727 IGLVGSRTVLMGSS
+727 IGLAGARSVLMGSS
-741 PDSVDRFKVPFDR
+741 PDSVKRFNLDFDR
-754 DRNPNTTDD
+754 DRDPNTTDD
-763 TVVVTGDF
+763 IANVTGDF
-771 VFNNAISPA
+771 VFNNSISPA
-780 LLTTGQVT
+780 ILDSGQDIT
-788 SVDVKNVEPEYI
+788 EWKDFLVDVKNVEPEYI

-805 GYRFNTPTTS
+805 GYRFNTSTTS

-826 NFIATQDVLVPLQY
+826 NFIATQDVLVPMTY
-840 GGQDVNT
+840 GNQDVDT
-847 AISNGDLFPF
+847 AVENEELRPF
-857 SIDGNVDEEVSS
+857 SIDGNIDEDVSS

-889 YEFNDLDYTPSSENS
+889 YEFNDLDYTPSSANS
-904 LFETAFNTPK
+904 LFEPSFNTPK
-914 HRFKVSVVG
+914 HRFKLSVAG
-923 RNINNNIGFNVSLR
+923 QNINDNIGFNVSLR

-948 IDETIQANTVID
+948 IDATIEANTVID
-960 AQVSFRL
+960 AQVSFTL
-967 DSLSTVL
+967 DKLNSVL

>member
-236 VSAYVKSGV
+236 ISAYVKSGV

-252 QNEFTDWGVRI
+252 QNEFTDWGVRL

-290 RAQDANGRIVDGVN
+290 RSQDANGRIVDGVN

-319 LGLSFN
+319 LGLAFDLTDTFAN
-325 LSENFSENVLP
+325 AVLP
-336 GVVLP
+336 AYEVAP
-341 DGTYNPAFL
+341 
-350 IGDYTNGVTLANLPA
+350 GVTLAQA
-365 VNPATGQPLVNLTS
+365 DPATLAQLQG
-379 GAPFGTALDYYQYI
+379 I
-393 FGTLA
+393 FGLY
-398 PGFWGT
+398 PNFFGEGL
-404 DPQQINF
+404 QQINF
-411 TGYDERALTDGKTSN
+411 TGYDEGALTDGSTSN
-426 YKYNVEASYR
+426 YKYNIEAAYR
-436 PTDDLEII
+436 PSDNLEIT
-444 LGTRQGGGKIILQG
+444 LGSRQGGGKIILQG
-458 LSRYTIDD
+458 LSRYTIDN

-472 KLEVNWGKL
+472 KVEVNWGKL
-481 NVKAYTTEEDAGN
+481 NVKAYTTEEDAGD
-494 SYDTNASGLLM
+494 SYDTNAAGLLM
-505 FAAQNGGVAG
+505 FAAQPGGPGGWYNNYFGGFFLGALSEVNPTDPLGALNTMAQHMGGVAQG
-515 WYGKYFEGFH
+515 
-525 MSALGGAENPALALG
+525 LVPLA
-540 LLQQIAGDVYVGT
+540 AVDTNGDGQLSIMDYV
-553 ATGAD
+553 
-558 MSGTTYSNYGITSL
+558 SSL
-572 TPYHYAGRTVANANM
+572 APHHRLGRTAANQNM
-587 LMPGT
+587 IQPGT
-592 SEFNNAFDQITSLTA
+592 SEFDATLDAITSTTA
-607 KLTDYTKTQSFELN
+607 KLTDNTKTQSFELN
-621 YDLTDTV
+621 YDLTDRI

-640 NSDLD
+640 NTDLN
-645 TRGTVLTDYDGPI
+645 TEGTVLTDYDGPI

-670 KDLGK
+670 KDFGK
-675 LTLTGSIRYDKSEF
+675 LTLTGSVRYDKSEF

-697 IGALYSISDNQNI
+697 LGALYNISDNQNL

-727 IGLVGSRTVLMGSS
+727 IGLRGSRTVLMGSS
-741 PDSVDRFKVPFDR
+741 PDSVDRFKMPFQR
-754 DRNPNTTDD
+754 ATDGA
-763 TVVVTGDF
+763 VYNVTGDI
-771 VFNNAISPA
+771 VFATA
-780 LLTTGQVT
+780 LNPMTYQPQEM
-788 SVDVKNVEPEYI
+788 KNVEPEYI
-800 VSYDI
+800 VSYDV

-826 NFIATQDVLVPLQY
+826 NFIATQDVWIPLLYNGQSVPEALANL
-840 GGQDVNT
+840 DV
-847 AISNGDLFPF
+847 FPF
-857 SIDGNVDEEVSS
+857 SVDGNIDEEVSS

-889 YEFNDLDYTPSSENS
+889 YEFNELDYTPSSATS
-904 LFETAFNTPK
+904 LFEPAFNTPK

-967 DSLSTVL
+967 DSLNTVL

>member
-12 ASMMM
+12 ASTMI

-49 SDFDGN
+49 TDFDGN
-55 FSLSTDQQPPFSLT
+55 FSLSTDQQPPFSLI
-69 VSSVGFESATVEV
+69 VSSVGFESASVEV

-87 SLTIQLSEGSTQLD
+87 SLTVQLSEGNTQLD

-124 NLQQIAETPAAD
+124 NVQQIAATPSAD

-147 QVNRGGLVFNQV
+147 QVNKGGLVFNQV

-252 QNEFTDWGVRI
+252 QNEFTDWGVRF

-290 RAQDANGRIVDGVN
+290 RSQDANGRVVDGVN
-304 PLDPTYNGVNVYGDE
+304 PLDPSYNGINVYGDE

-336 GVVLP
+336 AVELPTALTGGVEGL
-341 DGTYNPAFL
+341 
-350 IGDYTNGVTLANLPA
+350 TLADLPA
-365 VNPATGQPLVNLTS
+365 LNPATGQPLVNLS
-379 GAPFGTALDYYQYI
+379 NLSPFGSALDYYQYV

-398 PGFWGT
+398 PGFWGS
-404 DPQQINF
+404 DAQQINF
-411 TGYDERALTDGKTSN
+411 TGYDERALTDGNTSN
-426 YKYNVEASYR
+426 YKYNVEASFR
-436 PTDDLEII
+436 PSDNLEII
-444 LGTRQGGGKIILQG
+444 LGSRQGGGKIILQG

-472 KLEVNWGKL
+472 KFEVNWGKL
-481 NVKAYTTEEDAGN
+481 NLKAYTTEEDAGS

-515 WYGKYFEGFH
+515 WYGSYFEGFH

-540 LLQQIAGDVYVGT
+540 LLQQIAGEVYGGT
-553 ATGAD
+553 AMGSD
-558 MSGTTYSNYGITSL
+558 MSGTTYANYGITSL

-587 LMPGT
+587 LQPGT
-592 SEFNNAFDQITSLTA
+592 AEFDTTLDAVTSTAA
-607 KLTDYTKTQSFELN
+607 KLTDKTKTQSFEVN
-621 YDLTDTV
+621 YDLTDRI
-628 DFADILIGGSYR
+628 DFADIIIGGSYR
-640 NSDLD
+640 NSDLN
-645 TRGTVLTDYDGPI
+645 TSGSVLTDYDGPI
-658 SYYQYGMYTQAK
+658 SYYQYGAYTQAK
-670 KDLGK
+670 KDFGK
-675 LTLTGSIRYDKSEF
+675 LSLTGSIRYDKSEF

-697 IGALYSISDNQNI
+697 LGALYNISNNQNL

-741 PDSVDRFKVPFDR
+741 PDSVNRFNVSFDR
-754 DRNPNTTDD
+754 DRDPNTTDD
-763 TVVVTGDF
+763 IAQVTGDF
-771 VFNNAISPA
+771 VFNNAISTT
-780 LLTTGQVT
+780 LLSTGEV
-788 SVDVKNVEPEYI
+788 VPVEVKNVEPEYI

-805 GYRFNTPTTS
+805 GYRFNTPITS

-840 GGQDVNT
+840 GGQDVST
-847 AISNGDLFPF
+847 AISNQDLFPF

-869 YGVSVAVNQALTQK
+869 YGVSVAVNQVLTQK

-889 YEFNDLDYTPSSENS
+889 YEFNDLDYTPSSATS
-904 LFETAFNTPK
+904 LFEPAFNTPK

-923 RNINNNIGFNVSLR
+923 QKINDKIGFNVSLR

-948 IDETIQANTVID
+948 IDETIEANTVID
-960 AQVSFRL
+960 AQVSFTL
-967 DSLSTVL
+967 DKLNSVL

>member
-1 MKKLLTLITVF
+1 MKKLFSLLAVF
-12 ASMMM
+12 ASLTM
-17 WAQTQVSGTVTDADG
+17 WSQTQVSGTVSDADG

-55 FSLSTDQQPPFSLT
+55 FTLSTDQQPPFTIT
-69 VSSVGFESATVEV
+69 VSSVGFESTSVEF

-87 SLTIQLSEGSTQLD
+87 SLAIQLSEGSTQLD

-124 NLQQIAETPAAD
+124 NVQQIAATPAAD
-136 FFSGLE
+136 YFSGLE

-147 QVNRGGLVFNQV
+147 QVNKGGLVFSQV

-194 GLNELDVQSVEVLPG
+194 GLNELDVQSIEVLPG

-224 FMNSKSAFDDTG
+224 FMNSKSPFDDTG
-236 VSAYVKSGV
+236 VSAYVKSGI

-252 QNEFTDWGVRI
+252 QNEFTDWGVRL

-290 RAQDANGRIVDGVN
+290 RPIDADGRIVDGVN

-319 LGLSFN
+319 LGQSVDFTDAFAGNVIPADYAALAPLFAGDDATYTDFFGPTQ
-325 LSENFSENVLP
+325 LINFS
-336 GVVLP
+336 
-341 DGTYNPAFL
+341 
-350 IGDYTNGVTLANLPA
+350 
-365 VNPATGQPLVNLTS
+365 
-379 GAPFGTALDYYQYI
+379 
-393 FGTLA
+393 
-398 PGFWGT
+398 
-404 DPQQINF
+404 
-411 TGYDERALTDGKTSN
+411 GYDEKDLTDGETSN
-426 YKYNVEASYR
+426 YKYNVEAAYR
-436 PTDDLEII
+436 PSDNLEIT

-481 NVKAYTTEEDAGN
+481 NVKAYTTEEDAGG
-494 SYDTNASGLLM
+494 SYDTNAAGLLM
-505 FAAQNGGVAG
+505 FLSQPDASGNFPHASNEAFAGVTNWYTMYVGGFFTAMN
-515 WYGKYFEGFH
+515 E
-525 MSALGGAENPALALG
+525 ANPALVPTILG
-540 LLQQIAGDVYVGT
+540 AA
-553 ATGAD
+553 ATGALSDANGDGAVNIYD
-558 MSGTTYSNYGITSL
+558 MGVSSL
-572 TPYHYAGRTVANANM
+572 MPFHNAGRTYANTN
-587 LMPGT
+587 LHQPGDGVYET
-592 SEFNNAFDQITSLTA
+592 VLDGIKSGAA
-607 KLTDYTKTQSFELN
+607 KLTDNTKTQSFELN
-621 YDLTDTV
+621 YDLTDRI
-628 DFADILIGGSYR
+628 DFADILVGGSFR
-640 NSDLD
+640 NTDLN
-645 TRGTVLTDYDGPI
+645 TQGTVLTDYDGSI

-675 LTLTGSIRYDKSEF
+675 LTLTGSVRYDKSEF

-697 IGALYSISDNQNI
+697 LGALYSISDNQNL
-710 RVSYQTGF
+710 RVSFQTGF

-727 IGLVGSRTVLMGSS
+727 IGLRGSRTVLMGSS
-741 PDSVDRFKVPFDR
+741 PDSVDRFNMPFQRASDGAVY
-754 DRNPNTTDD
+754 N
-763 TVVVTGDF
+763 VTGDI
-771 VFNNAISPA
+771 VFATA
-780 LLTTGQVT
+780 LNPMTYQ
-788 SVDVKNVEPEYI
+788 SQEMKNVEPEYI

-826 NFIATQDVLVPLQY
+826 NFIATQDVWIPLLYNGQTVAEAL
-840 GGQDVNT
+840 GNQDV
-847 AISNGDLFPF
+847 FPF
-857 SIDGNVDEEVSS
+857 SVDGNVDEEISS

-889 YEFNDLDYTPSSENS
+889 YEFNDLDYTPSSATS
-904 LFETAFNTPK
+904 LFEPAFNTPE

-923 RNINNNIGFNVSLR
+923 KNIKDFIGFNVGLR

-942 EYQASF
+942 DYQASF
-948 IDETIQANTVID
+948 IDETIKANTVID
-960 AQVSFRL
+960 AQISFNL
-967 DSLSTVL
+967 KDSINSVI

-988 LVGSGMIGQMFY
+988 LVGSGMIGQMTY
-1000 TSLTFNP
+1000 VSLTFNP

>member
-1 MKKLLTLITVF
+1 MKKLITLIAVF
-12 ASMMM
+12 ASTMI
-17 WAQTQVSGTVTDADG
+17 WAQTQVSGTVTDAEG

-55 FSLSTDQQPPFSLT
+55 FSFSTDQQPPFSLT
-69 VSSVGFESATVEV
+69 VSSVGFESATAEV

-115 ESPVTVEKF
+115 DSPVTVEKF
-124 NLQQIAETPAAD
+124 NVQQIAATPSAD

-147 QVNRGGLVFNQV
+147 QVNKGGLLFNQV

-236 VSAYVKSGV
+236 ISAYVKSGV
-245 TSQDVSG
+245 TNQDVSG
-252 QNEFTDWGVRI
+252 QNEFTDWGVRL

-290 RAQDANGRIVDGVN
+290 RSQDANGRIVDGVN
-304 PLDPTYNGVNVYGDE
+304 TLDPLYNGVNVYGDE
-319 LGLSFN
+319 LGQSVDFTDAFAGNVIPADFAALAPLFAGDDATYTDFFGPTQ
-325 LSENFSENVLP
+325 LINFS
-336 GVVLP
+336 
-341 DGTYNPAFL
+341 
-350 IGDYTNGVTLANLPA
+350 
-365 VNPATGQPLVNLTS
+365 
-379 GAPFGTALDYYQYI
+379 
-393 FGTLA
+393 
-398 PGFWGT
+398 
-404 DPQQINF
+404 
-411 TGYDERALTDGKTSN
+411 GYDEKALTDGKTSN
-426 YKYNVEASYR
+426 YKYNVEAAYR
-436 PTDDLEII
+436 PSDNLEIT
-444 LGTRQGGGKIILQG
+444 LGSRQGGGKIILQG
-458 LSRYTIDD
+458 SSRFTIDN

-481 NVKAYTTEEDAGN
+481 NVKAYTTEEDAGD
-494 SYDTNASGLLM
+494 SYDTNAAGLLM
-505 FAAQNGGVAG
+505 FISQPDASGNFPHPANDAFAGVTN
-515 WYGKYFEGFH
+515 WYT
-525 MSALGGAENPALALG
+525 M
-540 LLQQIAGDVYVGT
+540 YVGGFFT
-553 ATGAD
+553 AMNQADSTLVPTILGAAATGALSDTNGDGAVNIYD
-558 MSGTTYSNYGITSL
+558 MGVSSL
-572 TPYHYAGRTVANANM
+572 MPFHNAGRTYANTN
-587 LMPGT
+587 LHQPGEGVYET
-592 SEFNNAFDQITSLTA
+592 VLDGIKSGAA
-607 KLTDYTKTQSFELN
+607 KLTDNTKTQSFELN
-621 YDLTDTV
+621 YDLTDRI

-640 NSDLD
+640 NTDLN
-645 TRGTVLTDYDGPI
+645 TQGTVLTDYDGPI

-670 KDLGK
+670 KDFGK

-697 IGALYSISDNQNI
+697 LGALYSISDNQNL

-718 RNPTNQDQY
+718 RNPTNQDKY
-727 IGLVGSRTVLMGSS
+727 IGLRGSRSVLMGSS
-741 PDSVDRFKVPFDR
+741 PDSVDRFNMPFQRASDGAVY
-754 DRNPNTTDD
+754 N
-763 TVVVTGDF
+763 VTGDI
-771 VFNNAISPA
+771 VFATA
-780 LLTTGQVT
+780 LNPMTYQPQEM
-788 SVDVKNVEPEYI
+788 KNVEPEYI

-826 NFIATQDVLVPLQY
+826 NFIATQDVWIPLLYNGQTVAEAL
-840 GGQDVNT
+840 GNQDV
-847 AISNGDLFPF
+847 FPF
-857 SIDGNVDEEVSS
+857 SVDGNVDEEISS

-889 YEFNDLDYTPSSENS
+889 YEFNDLDYTPSSATS
-904 LFETAFNTPK
+904 LFEPAFNTPK
-914 HRFKVSVVG
+914 HRFKVSIAG
-923 RNINNNIGFNVSLR
+923 QNINDNIGFNVSLR

-948 IDETIQANTVID
+948 IDATIEANTVID
-960 AQVSFRL
+960 AQVSFNL
-967 DSLSTVL
+967 DSLKTVL

>member
-236 VSAYVKSGV
+236 ISAYVKSGV

-252 QNEFTDWGVRI
+252 QNEFTDWGVRL

-290 RAQDANGRIVDGVN
+290 RSQDANGRIVEGVN

-319 LGLSFN
+319 LGLAFDLTDTFAN
-325 LSENFSENVLP
+325 AVLP
-336 GVVLP
+336 AYEVAP
-341 DGTYNPAFL
+341 
-350 IGDYTNGVTLANLPA
+350 GVTLAQA
-365 VNPATGQPLVNLTS
+365 DPATLAQLQG
-379 GAPFGTALDYYQYI
+379 I
-393 FGTLA
+393 FGLY
-398 PGFWGT
+398 PNFFGEGL
-404 DPQQINF
+404 QQINF
-411 TGYDERALTDGKTSN
+411 TGYDEGALTDGSTSN
-426 YKYNVEASYR
+426 YKYNIEAAYR
-436 PTDDLEII
+436 PSDNLEIT
-444 LGTRQGGGKIILQG
+444 LGSRQGGGKIILQG
-458 LSRYTIDD
+458 LSRYTIDN

-472 KLEVNWGKL
+472 KVEVNWGKL
-481 NVKAYTTEEDAGN
+481 NVKAYTTEEDAGD
-494 SYDTNASGLLM
+494 SYDTNAAGLLM
-505 FAAQNGGVAG
+505 FAAQPGGPGGWYNNYFGGFFLGALSEVNPTDPLGALNTMAQHMGGVAQG
-515 WYGKYFEGFH
+515 
-525 MSALGGAENPALALG
+525 LVPLA
-540 LLQQIAGDVYVGT
+540 AVDTNGDGQLSIMDYV
-553 ATGAD
+553 
-558 MSGTTYSNYGITSL
+558 SSL
-572 TPYHYAGRTVANANM
+572 APHHRLGRTAANQNM
-587 LMPGT
+587 IQPGT
-592 SEFNNAFDQITSLTA
+592 SEFDATLDAITSTTA
-607 KLTDYTKTQSFELN
+607 KLTDNTKTQSFELN
-621 YDLTDTV
+621 YDLTDRI

-640 NSDLD
+640 NTDLN
-645 TRGTVLTDYDGPI
+645 TEGTVLTDYDGPI

-670 KDLGK
+670 KDFGK
-675 LTLTGSIRYDKSEF
+675 LILTGSVRYDKSEF

-697 IGALYSISDNQNI
+697 LGALYNISDNQNL

-727 IGLVGSRTVLMGSS
+727 IGLRGSRTVLMGSS
-741 PDSVDRFKVPFDR
+741 PDSVDRFKMPFQR
-754 DRNPNTTDD
+754 ATDGA
-763 TVVVTGDF
+763 VYNVTGDI
-771 VFNNAISPA
+771 VFATA
-780 LLTTGQVT
+780 LNPITYQPQEM
-788 SVDVKNVEPEYI
+788 KNVEPEYI
-800 VSYDI
+800 VSYDV
-805 GYRFNTPTTS
+805 GYRFNTTTTS

-826 NFIATQDVLVPLQY
+826 NFIATQDVWIPLLYNGQSVPEALANL
-840 GGQDVNT
+840 DV
-847 AISNGDLFPF
+847 FPF
-857 SIDGNVDEEVSS
+857 SVDGNIDEEVSS

-889 YEFNDLDYTPSSENS
+889 YEFNELDYTPSSATS
-904 LFETAFNTPK
+904 LFEPAFNTPK

>member
-1 MKKLLTLITVF
+1 MKKLLTLIAVF
-12 ASMMM
+12 ASFTM
-17 WAQTQVSGTVTDADG
+17 WAQTQVSGTVTDAEG

-43 GSTGAV
+43 GTTGAV

-55 FSLSTDQQPPFSLT
+55 FSLSTDQQPPFTLT
-69 VSSVGFESATVEV
+69 VSSVGFESTTVDV

-124 NLQQIAETPAAD
+124 NVQQIAATPAAD

-147 QVNRGGLVFNQV
+147 QVNKGGLVFNQV

-252 QNEFTDWGVRI
+252 QNEFTDWGVRL

-290 RAQDANGRIVDGVN
+290 RSQDANGRIVDGVD
-304 PLDPTYNGVNVYGDE
+304 PLDPTYNGINVYGDE
-319 LGLSFN
+319 LGQSVDFTDAFAGNVIPPAYAALAPLFAGDN
-325 LSENFSENVLP
+325 APYTDFFGPTQLINFS
-336 GVVLP
+336 
-341 DGTYNPAFL
+341 
-350 IGDYTNGVTLANLPA
+350 
-365 VNPATGQPLVNLTS
+365 
-379 GAPFGTALDYYQYI
+379 
-393 FGTLA
+393 
-398 PGFWGT
+398 
-404 DPQQINF
+404 
-411 TGYDERALTDGKTSN
+411 GYDEKALTNGETSN
-426 YKYNVEASYR
+426 YKYNVEAAYR
-436 PTDDLEII
+436 PSDNLEIT
-444 LGTRQGGGKIILQG
+444 LGSRQGGGKIILQG
-458 LSRYTIDD
+458 LSRYTIDN

-472 KLEVNWGKL
+472 KVEVNWGKL
-481 NVKAYTTEEDAGN
+481 NVKAYTTEEDAGD
-494 SYDTNASGLLM
+494 SYDTNAAGLLM
-505 FAAQNGGVAG
+505 FLSQPDASGNFPHPANDAFAGVTN
-515 WYGKYFEGFH
+515 WYT
-525 MSALGGAENPALALG
+525 M
-540 LLQQIAGDVYVGT
+540 YVGGFFNAMNVANPT
-553 ATGAD
+553 LVPSILQAAATGALSDTNGDGAVNIYD
-558 MSGTTYSNYGITSL
+558 MGVTSL
-572 TPYHYAGRTVANANM
+572 MPFHNAGRTYANTN
-587 LMPGT
+587 LHQPGSGVYET
-592 SEFNNAFDQITSLTA
+592 VLDGIKSGAA
-607 KLTDYTKTQSFELN
+607 KLTDNTKTQSFELN
-621 YDLTDTV
+621 YDLTDRV

-640 NSDLD
+640 NTDLN
-645 TRGTVLTDYDGPI
+645 TQGTVLTDYDGPI

-670 KDLGK
+670 KDFGK

-697 IGALYSISDNQNI
+697 LGALYSISDNQNL

-727 IGLVGSRTVLMGSS
+727 IGLRGSRTVLMGSS
-741 PDSVDRFKVPFDR
+741 PDSVDRFKMPFQR
-754 DRNPNTTDD
+754 ATDGA
-763 TVVVTGDF
+763 VYNVTGDI
-771 VFNNAISPA
+771 VFATA
-780 LLTTGQVT
+780 LNPMTYQPQEL
-788 SVDVKNVEPEYI
+788 KNVEPEYI

-826 NFIATQDVLVPLQY
+826 NFIATQDVWIPLLY
-840 GGQDVNT
+840 NGQSVAEALGNLDV
-847 AISNGDLFPF
+847 FPF
-857 SIDGNVDEEVSS
+857 SVDGNIDEEVSS

-889 YEFNDLDYTPSSENS
+889 YEFNDLDYTPSSATS
-904 LFETAFNTPK
+904 LFEPAFNTPK

-923 RNINNNIGFNVSLR
+923 QNINDNIGFNVSLR

-948 IDETIQANTVID
+948 IDETIAANTVID
-960 AQVSFRL
+960 AQVSFTL
-967 DSLSTVL
+967 DKLNSVL

>member
-1 MKKLLTLITVF
+1 MKKLLTLIAVF
-12 ASMMM
+12 ASFTM

-32 QPLPGANIVLD
+32 QPLPGANILMD
-43 GSTGAV
+43 GTTGAV

-55 FSLSTDQQPPFSLT
+55 FSLSTDQQPPFTLT
-69 VSSVGFESATVEV
+69 VSSVGFESTTVDV
-82 TSASG
+82 TSASV

-101 EIVVSASRFAQRIF
+101 EIVVSASRFAQTIF

-124 NLQQIAETPAAD
+124 NVQQIAATPAAD

-252 QNEFTDWGVRI
+252 QNEFTDWGVRL

-276 YSNIEGTDWEAADT
+276 YSNIEGTDWEAADK
-290 RAQDANGRIVDGVN
+290 RSQDANGRVVDGVN
-304 PLDPTYNGVNVYGDE
+304 PLDPTYNGINVYGDE
-319 LGLSFN
+319 LGLAFN
-325 LSENFSENVLP
+325 LSENFSDNVLP
-336 GVVLP
+336 AVELPTSLTGGVEGL
-341 DGTYNPAFL
+341 
-350 IGDYTNGVTLANLPA
+350 TLADLPA
-365 VNPATGQPLVNLTS
+365 LNPSTGQPLANLST
-379 GAPFGTALDYYQYI
+379 GAPFGSALEYYQYV

-404 DPQQINF
+404 DMQQINF
-411 TGYDERALTDGKTSN
+411 TGYDERALTDGTTSN

-436 PTDDLEII
+436 PADDVEII
-444 LGTRQGGGKIILQG
+444 LGSRQGGGKIILQG
-458 LSRYTIDD
+458 LSRYTIDN

-472 KLEVNWGKL
+472 KLEVNWGNL
-481 NVKAYTTEEDAGN
+481 NFKAYTTEEDAGD
-494 SYDTNASGLLM
+494 SYDTNAAGLLM
-505 FAAQNGGVAG
+505 FAAQDGGPSE
-515 WYGKYFEGFH
+515 WYGNYFEGFH

-540 LLQQIAGDVYVGT
+540 LLQQIAGEVYGGT
-553 ATGAD
+553 ALGGD
-558 MSGTTYSNYGITSL
+558 MSGTTYANYGITSL
-572 TPYHYAGRTVANANM
+572 TPHHYAGRVLANQNM
-587 LMPGT
+587 IQPGT
-592 SEFNNAFDQITSLTA
+592 SEFDSTLDAIASTTA
-607 KLTDYTKTQSFELN
+607 KLTDNTKTQSFELN
-621 YDLTDTV
+621 YDLTDRV

-640 NSDLD
+640 NTELN
-645 TRGTVLTDYDGPI
+645 TQGTVLTDYDGPI

-697 IGALYSISDNQNI
+697 LGALYSISDNQNL

-727 IGLVGSRTVLMGSS
+727 IGLRGSRTVLMGSS
-741 PDSVDRFKVPFDR
+741 PDSVDRFKMPFQR
-754 DRNPNTTDD
+754 ATDGA
-763 TVVVTGDF
+763 VYNVTGDV
-771 VFNNAISPA
+771 VFATA
-780 LLTTGQVT
+780 LNPTTYQPEEL
-788 SVDVKNVEPEYI
+788 KNVEPEYI

-826 NFIATQDVLVPLQY
+826 NFIATQDVWIPLLY
-840 GGQDVNT
+840 NGQSVTEALDNLDV
-847 AISNGDLFPF
+847 FPF
-857 SIDGNVDEEVSS
+857 SVDGNIDEEVSS

-889 YEFNDLDYTPSSENS
+889 YEFNDLDYTPSSATS
-904 LFETAFNTPK
+904 LFEPSFNTPK

-923 RNINNNIGFNVSLR
+923 QNINDNIGFNVSLR

-948 IDETIQANTVID
+948 IDETIAANTVID
-960 AQVSFRL
+960 AQVSFTL
-967 DSLSTVL
+967 DKLNSVL

>member
-1 MKKLLTLITVF
+1 MKKLLTLIAVF

-43 GSTGAV
+43 GDTGAV

-55 FSLSTDQQPPFSLT
+55 FSLSTDQLPPFSLT
-69 VSSVGFESATVEV
+69 VSSVGFETATVEV
-82 TSASG
+82 SSAGG
-87 SLTIQLSEGSTQLD
+87 SLTITLNEGNTQLD

-124 NLQQIAETPAAD
+124 NVQQIAATPSSD

-147 QVNRGGLVFNQV
+147 QVNKGGLVFSQV

-245 TSQDVSG
+245 TSQGVSG

-290 RAQDANGRIVDGVN
+290 RSQDANGRVVDGVN
-304 PLDPTYNGVNVYGDE
+304 PLDPTYNGINVYGDE

-336 GVVLP
+336 AVELPSSLTGGVEGL
-341 DGTYNPAFL
+341 
-350 IGDYTNGVTLANLPA
+350 TLANLPA
-365 VNPATGQPLVNLTS
+365 LNPTTGQPLVNLST
-379 GAPFGTALDYYQYI
+379 GVPFGSALDYYQYV

-398 PGFWGT
+398 PGFWGS
-404 DPQQINF
+404 DAQQINF
-411 TGYDERALTDGKTSN
+411 TGYDERALTDGNTSN
-426 YKYNVEASYR
+426 YKYNVEASFR
-436 PTDDLEII
+436 PSDNLEII
-444 LGTRQGGGKIILQG
+444 LGSRQGGGKIILQG

-472 KLEVNWGKL
+472 KLEVNWGNL
-481 NVKAYTTEEDAGN
+481 NFRAYTTEEDAGS

-505 FAAQNGGVAG
+505 FAAQNDGVAG
-515 WYGKYFEGFH
+515 WYGSYFEGFH

-540 LLQQIAGDVYVGT
+540 LLQQIAGEVYGGT
-553 ATGAD
+553 AMGAD
-558 MSGTTYSNYGITSL
+558 MSGRTYSDYGISSL
-572 TPYHYAGRTVANANM
+572 MPHHYAGRILANRNM
-587 LMPGT
+587 LQPGT
-592 SEFNNAFDQITSLTA
+592 AEFDATLDAITSTSA
-607 KLTDYTKTQSFELN
+607 KLTDNTKTQSFEVN
-621 YDLTDTV
+621 YDLTDRV
-628 DFADILIGGSYR
+628 DFADIIIGGSYR
-640 NSDLD
+640 NSDLN
-645 TRGTVLTDYDGPI
+645 TSGSVLTDYDGPI

-670 KDLGK
+670 KDFGK

-697 IGALYSISDNQNI
+697 LGALYNISNNQNL

-741 PDSVDRFKVPFDR
+741 PDSVDRFNVTFDR
-754 DRNPNTTDD
+754 DRDPNTTGD
-763 TVVVTGDF
+763 VAQVTGDF
-771 VFNNAISPA
+771 VFNNAISTT
-780 LLTTGQVT
+780 LLSTGEV
-788 SVDVKNVEPEYI
+788 VPVEVKNVEPEYI

-805 GYRFNTPTTS
+805 GYRFNTSTTS

-847 AISNGDLFPF
+847 AIANGDLFPF
-857 SIDGNVDEEVSS
+857 SIDGNIDEEVSS
-869 YGVSVAVNQALTQK
+869 YGLSVAVNQALTQK

-904 LFETAFNTPK
+904 LFEPSFNTPK

-923 RNINNNIGFNVSLR
+923 QNINDNIGFNVSLR

-948 IDETIQANTVID
+948 IDETIEANTVID
-960 AQVSFRL
+960 AQISFIL
-967 DSLSTVL
+967 DGINSVL

-1000 TSLTFNP
+1000 TSLTFKP

>member
-1 MKKLLTLITVF
+1 MKKLLTLIAVF
-12 ASMMM
+12 ASFTM

-43 GSTGAV
+43 GTTGAV

-55 FSLSTDQQPPFSLT
+55 FSLSTDQQPPFTLT
-69 VSSVGFESATVEV
+69 VSSVGFESTTVDV

-124 NLQQIAETPAAD
+124 NVQQIAATPAAD

-290 RAQDANGRIVDGVN
+290 RSQDANGRVVDGVN
-304 PLDPTYNGVNVYGDE
+304 PLDPTYNGINVYGDE
-319 LGLSFN
+319 LGQSVDFTDAFAGNVIPAAFAALAPLFAGDN
-325 LSENFSENVLP
+325 APYTDFFGPTQLINFS
-336 GVVLP
+336 
-341 DGTYNPAFL
+341 
-350 IGDYTNGVTLANLPA
+350 
-365 VNPATGQPLVNLTS
+365 
-379 GAPFGTALDYYQYI
+379 
-393 FGTLA
+393 
-398 PGFWGT
+398 
-404 DPQQINF
+404 
-411 TGYDERALTDGKTSN
+411 GYDEKALTNGETSN
-426 YKYNVEASYR
+426 YKYNVEAAYR
-436 PTDDLEII
+436 PSDNLEIT
-444 LGTRQGGGKIILQG
+444 LGSRQGGGKIILQG
-458 LSRYTIDD
+458 LSRYTIDN

-472 KLEVNWGKL
+472 KVEVNWGKL
-481 NVKAYTTEEDAGN
+481 NVKAYTTEEDAGD
-494 SYDTNASGLLM
+494 SYDTNAAGLLM
-505 FAAQNGGVAG
+505 FLSQPDASGNFPHPANDAFAGVTN
-515 WYGKYFEGFH
+515 WYT
-525 MSALGGAENPALALG
+525 M
-540 LLQQIAGDVYVGT
+540 YVGGFFNAMNVANPT
-553 ATGAD
+553 LVPSILQAAATGALSDTNGDGTVNIYD
-558 MSGTTYSNYGITSL
+558 MGVTSL
-572 TPYHYAGRTVANANM
+572 MPFHNAGRTYANTN
-587 LMPGT
+587 LHQPGSGVYET
-592 SEFNNAFDQITSLTA
+592 VLDGIKSGAA
-607 KLTDYTKTQSFELN
+607 KLTDNTKTQSFELN
-621 YDLTDTV
+621 YDLTDRV

-640 NSDLD
+640 NTDLN
-645 TRGTVLTDYDGPI
+645 TQGTVLTDYDGPI

-670 KDLGK
+670 KDFGK

-697 IGALYSISDNQNI
+697 LGALYSISDNQNL

-727 IGLVGSRTVLMGSS
+727 IGLRGSRTVLMGSS
-741 PDSVDRFKVPFDR
+741 PDSVDRFRMPFQR
-754 DRNPNTTDD
+754 ATDGA
-763 TVVVTGDF
+763 VYNVTGDI
-771 VFNNAISPA
+771 VFATA
-780 LLTTGQVT
+780 LNPMTYQPQEL
-788 SVDVKNVEPEYI
+788 KNVEPEYI

-826 NFIATQDVLVPLQY
+826 NFIATQDVWIPLLYNGQTVLEAL
-840 GGQDVNT
+840 GNQDV
-847 AISNGDLFPF
+847 FPF
-857 SIDGNVDEEVSS
+857 SVDGNIDEEVSS

-889 YEFNDLDYTPSSENS
+889 YEFNDLDYTPSSATS
-904 LFETAFNTPK
+904 LFEPAFNTPK

-923 RNINNNIGFNVSLR
+923 QNINDNIGFNVSLR

-948 IDETIQANTVID
+948 IDETIAANTVID
-960 AQVSFRL
+960 AQVSFTL
-967 DSLSTVL
+967 DKLNSVL

>member
-236 VSAYVKSGV
+236 ISAYVKSGV

-252 QNEFTDWGVRI
+252 QNEFTDWGVRL

-290 RAQDANGRIVDGVN
+290 RSQDANGRIVDGVN

-319 LGLSFN
+319 LGLAFDLTDTFAN
-325 LSENFSENVLP
+325 AVLP
-336 GVVLP
+336 AYEVAP
-341 DGTYNPAFL
+341 
-350 IGDYTNGVTLANLPA
+350 GVTLAQA
-365 VNPATGQPLVNLTS
+365 DPATLAQLQG
-379 GAPFGTALDYYQYI
+379 I
-393 FGTLA
+393 FGLY
-398 PGFWGT
+398 PNFFGDGL
-404 DPQQINF
+404 QQINF
-411 TGYDERALTDGKTSN
+411 TGYDESALTDGSTSN
-426 YKYNVEASYR
+426 YKYNIEAAYR
-436 PTDDLEII
+436 PSDNLEIT
-444 LGTRQGGGKIILQG
+444 LGSRQGGGKIILQG
-458 LSRYTIDD
+458 LSRYTIDN

-472 KLEVNWGKL
+472 KVEVNWGKL
-481 NVKAYTTEEDAGN
+481 NVKAYTTEEDAGD
-494 SYDTNASGLLM
+494 SYDTNAAGLLM
-505 FAAQNGGVAG
+505 FAAQPGGPGGWYNNYFGGFFLGALSEVNPTDPLGALNTMAQHMGGVAQG
-515 WYGKYFEGFH
+515 
-525 MSALGGAENPALALG
+525 LVPLA
-540 LLQQIAGDVYVGT
+540 AVDTNGDGQLSIMDYV
-553 ATGAD
+553 
-558 MSGTTYSNYGITSL
+558 SSL
-572 TPYHYAGRTVANANM
+572 APHHRLGRTAANQNM
-587 LMPGT
+587 IQPGT
-592 SEFNNAFDQITSLTA
+592 SEFDATLDAITSTTA
-607 KLTDYTKTQSFELN
+607 KLTDNTKTQSFELN
-621 YDLTDTV
+621 YDLTDRI

-640 NSDLD
+640 NTDLN
-645 TRGTVLTDYDGPI
+645 TQGTVLTDYDGPI

-670 KDLGK
+670 KDFGK
-675 LTLTGSIRYDKSEF
+675 LTLTGSVRYDKSEF

-697 IGALYSISDNQNI
+697 LGALYNISDNQNL

-727 IGLVGSRTVLMGSS
+727 IGLRGSRTVLMGSS
-741 PDSVDRFKVPFDR
+741 PDSVDRFKMPFQR
-754 DRNPNTTDD
+754 ATDGA
-763 TVVVTGDF
+763 VYNVTGDI
-771 VFNNAISPA
+771 VFATA
-780 LLTTGQVT
+780 LNPITYQPQEM
-788 SVDVKNVEPEYI
+788 KNVEPEYI
-800 VSYDI
+800 VSYDV

-826 NFIATQDVLVPLQY
+826 NFIATQDVWIPLLYNGQSVPEALANL
-840 GGQDVNT
+840 DV
-847 AISNGDLFPF
+847 FPF
-857 SIDGNVDEEVSS
+857 SVDGNIDEEVSS

-889 YEFNDLDYTPSSENS
+889 YEFNELDYTPSSATS
-904 LFETAFNTPK
+904 LFEPAFNTPK

-988 LVGSGMIGQMFY
+988 LVGSGLIGQMFY

>member
-236 VSAYVKSGV
+236 ISAYVKSGV

-252 QNEFTDWGVRI
+252 QNEFTDWGVRL

-290 RAQDANGRIVDGVN
+290 RSQDANGRIVDGVN

-319 LGLSFN
+319 LGLAFDLTDTFAN
-325 LSENFSENVLP
+325 AVLP
-336 GVVLP
+336 AYEVAP
-341 DGTYNPAFL
+341 
-350 IGDYTNGVTLANLPA
+350 GVTLAQA
-365 VNPATGQPLVNLTS
+365 DPATLAQLQG
-379 GAPFGTALDYYQYI
+379 I
-393 FGTLA
+393 FGLY
-398 PGFWGT
+398 PNFFGDGL
-404 DPQQINF
+404 QQINF
-411 TGYDERALTDGKTSN
+411 TGYDESALTDGSTSN
-426 YKYNVEASYR
+426 YKYNIEAAYR
-436 PTDDLEII
+436 PSDNLEIT
-444 LGTRQGGGKIILQG
+444 LGSRQGGGKIILQG
-458 LSRYTIDD
+458 LSRYTIDN

-472 KLEVNWGKL
+472 KVEVNWGKL
-481 NVKAYTTEEDAGN
+481 NVKAYTTEEDAGD
-494 SYDTNASGLLM
+494 SYDTNAAGLLM
-505 FAAQNGGVAG
+505 FAAQPGGPGGWYNNYFGGFFLGALSEVNPTDPLGALNTMAQHMGGVAQG
-515 WYGKYFEGFH
+515 
-525 MSALGGAENPALALG
+525 LVPLA
-540 LLQQIAGDVYVGT
+540 AVDTNGDGQLSIMDYV
-553 ATGAD
+553 
-558 MSGTTYSNYGITSL
+558 SSL
-572 TPYHYAGRTVANANM
+572 APHHRLGRTAANQNM
-587 LMPGT
+587 IQPGT
-592 SEFNNAFDQITSLTA
+592 SEFDATLDAITSTTA
-607 KLTDYTKTQSFELN
+607 KLTDNTKTQSFELN
-621 YDLTDTV
+621 YDLTDRI

-640 NSDLD
+640 NTDLN
-645 TRGTVLTDYDGPI
+645 TEGTVLTDYDGPI

-670 KDLGK
+670 KDFGK
-675 LTLTGSIRYDKSEF
+675 LTLTGSVRYDKSEF

-697 IGALYSISDNQNI
+697 LGALYNISDNQNL

-727 IGLVGSRTVLMGSS
+727 IGLRGSRTVLMGSS
-741 PDSVDRFKVPFDR
+741 PDSVDRFKMPFQR
-754 DRNPNTTDD
+754 ATDGA
-763 TVVVTGDF
+763 VYNVTGDI
-771 VFNNAISPA
+771 VFATA
-780 LLTTGQVT
+780 LNPITYQPQEM
-788 SVDVKNVEPEYI
+788 KNVEPEYI
-800 VSYDI
+800 VSYDV

-826 NFIATQDVLVPLQY
+826 NFIATQDVWIPLLYNGQSVPEALANL
-840 GGQDVNT
+840 DV
-847 AISNGDLFPF
+847 FPF
-857 SIDGNVDEEVSS
+857 SVDGNIDEEVSS

-889 YEFNDLDYTPSSENS
+889 YEFNELDYTPSSATS
-904 LFETAFNTPK
+904 LFEPAFNTPK

-988 LVGSGMIGQMFY
+988 LVGSGLIGQMFY

>member
-12 ASMMM
+12 ASMMV

-236 VSAYVKSGV
+236 ISAYVKSGV

-290 RAQDANGRIVDGVN
+290 RSQDANGRIVDGVN

-319 LGLSFN
+319 LGLAFDLTDTFTN
-325 LSENFSENVLP
+325 LVLP
-336 GVVLP
+336 AYEVAP
-341 DGTYNPAFL
+341 
-350 IGDYTNGVTLANLPA
+350 GVTLAQA
-365 VNPATGQPLVNLTS
+365 DPATLAQLQG
-379 GAPFGTALDYYQYI
+379 I
-393 FGTLA
+393 FGLY
-398 PGFWGT
+398 PNFFGEG
-404 DPQQINF
+404 PQQINF
-411 TGYDERALTDGKTSN
+411 TGYDERALTDGSTSN
-426 YKYNVEASYR
+426 YKYNIEAAYR
-436 PTDDLEII
+436 PSDNLEIT
-444 LGTRQGGGKIILQG
+444 LGSRQGGGKIILQG
-458 LSRYTIDD
+458 LSRYTIDN

-472 KLEVNWGKL
+472 KVEVNWGKL

-494 SYDTNASGLLM
+494 SYDTNAAGLLM
-505 FAAQNGGVAG
+505 FTQQPGGALGWYNNYFGGFFLGALSEVNPTDPLGALNTMAQHMGGVAQG
-515 WYGKYFEGFH
+515 
-525 MSALGGAENPALALG
+525 LVPLA
-540 LLQQIAGDVYVGT
+540 AVDANGDGQLSIMDYV
-553 ATGAD
+553 
-558 MSGTTYSNYGITSL
+558 SSL
-572 TPYHYAGRTVANANM
+572 APHHRLGRTAANQNM
-587 LMPGT
+587 LQPGT
-592 SEFNNAFDQITSLTA
+592 SEFDATLDAITSNTA
-607 KLTDYTKTQSFELN
+607 KLTDNTKTQSFELN
-621 YDLTDTV
+621 YDLTDRI

-645 TRGTVLTDYDGPI
+645 TQGTVLTDNDGPI

-670 KDLGK
+670 KDFGK

-697 IGALYSISDNQNI
+697 LGALYNISDNQNI

-741 PDSVDRFKVPFDR
+741 PDSVDRFKAPFDR
-754 DRNPNTTDD
+754 DRDPTTTDD
-763 TVVVTGDF
+763 QVVVTGDF

>member
-245 TSQDVSG
+245 TNQDVSG
-252 QNEFTDWGVRI
+252 QNEFTDWGVRL

-290 RAQDANGRIVDGVN
+290 RSQDANGRIVDGVN

-319 LGLSFN
+319 LGLAFDLTDTFTN
-325 LSENFSENVLP
+325 LVLP
-336 GVVLP
+336 AYEVAP
-341 DGTYNPAFL
+341 
-350 IGDYTNGVTLANLPA
+350 GVTLEQAD
-365 VNPATGQPLVNLTS
+365 PATLAQLQG
-379 GAPFGTALDYYQYI
+379 I
-393 FGTLA
+393 FGLY
-398 PGFWGT
+398 PNFFGEG
-404 DPQQINF
+404 PQQINF
-411 TGYDERALTDGKTSN
+411 TGYDERALTDGSTSN
-426 YKYNVEASYR
+426 YKYNIEAAYR
-436 PTDDLEII
+436 PSDNLEIT
-444 LGTRQGGGKIILQG
+444 LGSRQGGGKIILQG
-458 LSRYTIDD
+458 LSRYTIDN

-472 KLEVNWGKL
+472 KVEVNWGKL

-494 SYDTNASGLLM
+494 SYDTNAAGLLM
-505 FAAQNGGVAG
+505 FTQQPGGALGWYNNYFGGFFLGALSEVNPTDPLGALNTMAQHMGGVAQG
-515 WYGKYFEGFH
+515 
-525 MSALGGAENPALALG
+525 LVPLA
-540 LLQQIAGDVYVGT
+540 AVDANGDGQLSIMDYV
-553 ATGAD
+553 
-558 MSGTTYSNYGITSL
+558 SSL
-572 TPYHYAGRTVANANM
+572 APHHRLGRTAANQNM
-587 LMPGT
+587 LQPGT
-592 SEFNNAFDQITSLTA
+592 SEFDSTLDAITSNTA
-607 KLTDYTKTQSFELN
+607 KLTDNTKTQSFELN
-621 YDLTDTV
+621 YDLTDRI

-645 TRGTVLTDYDGPI
+645 TQGTVLTDNDGPI

-670 KDLGK
+670 KDFGK

-697 IGALYSISDNQNI
+697 LGALYNISDNQNI

-741 PDSVDRFKVPFDR
+741 PDSVDRFKAPFDR
-754 DRNPNTTDD
+754 DRDPTTTDD
-763 TVVVTGDF
+763 QVVVTGDF

-780 LLTTGQVT
+780 LLTTSIPTPVE
-788 SVDVKNVEPEYI
+788 VKNVEPEYI

-889 YEFNDLDYTPSSENS
+889 YEFNELDYTPSSATS
-904 LFETAFNTPK
+904 LFEPAFNTPK

>member
-1 MKKLLTLITVF
+1 MKKLLTLIAVF
-12 ASMMM
+12 ASFTM

-32 QPLPGANIVLD
+32 QPLPGANILMD
-43 GSTGAV
+43 GTTGAV

-55 FSLSTDQQPPFSLT
+55 FSLSTDQQPPFTLT
-69 VSSVGFESATVEV
+69 VSSVGFESTTVDV
-82 TSASG
+82 TSASV

-124 NLQQIAETPAAD
+124 NVQQIAATPAAD

-252 QNEFTDWGVRI
+252 QNEFTDWGVRL

-276 YSNIEGTDWEAADT
+276 YSNIEGTDWEAADK
-290 RAQDANGRIVDGVN
+290 RSQDANGRVVDGVN
-304 PLDPTYNGVNVYGDE
+304 PLDPTYNGINVYGDE
-319 LGLSFN
+319 LGLAFN
-325 LSENFSENVLP
+325 LSENFSDNVLP
-336 GVVLP
+336 AVELPTSLTGGVEGL
-341 DGTYNPAFL
+341 
-350 IGDYTNGVTLANLPA
+350 TLADLPA
-365 VNPATGQPLVNLTS
+365 LNPSTGQPLANLST
-379 GAPFGTALDYYQYI
+379 GAPFGSALEYYQYV

-404 DPQQINF
+404 DMQQINF
-411 TGYDERALTDGKTSN
+411 TGYDERALTDGTTSN

-436 PTDDLEII
+436 PAEDVEII
-444 LGTRQGGGKIILQG
+444 LGSRQGGGKIILQG
-458 LSRYTIDD
+458 LSRYTIDN

-472 KLEVNWGKL
+472 KLEVNWGNL
-481 NVKAYTTEEDAGN
+481 NFKAYTTEEDAGD
-494 SYDTNASGLLM
+494 SYDTNAAGLLM
-505 FAAQNGGVAG
+505 FAAQDGGPSE
-515 WYGKYFEGFH
+515 WYGNYFEGFH

-540 LLQQIAGDVYVGT
+540 LLQQIAGEVYGGT
-553 ATGAD
+553 ALGGD
-558 MSGTTYSNYGITSL
+558 MSGTTYANYGITSL
-572 TPYHYAGRTVANANM
+572 TPHHYAGRVLANQNM
-587 LMPGT
+587 IQPGT
-592 SEFNNAFDQITSLTA
+592 SEFDSTLDAIASTTA
-607 KLTDYTKTQSFELN
+607 KLTDNTKTQSFELN
-621 YDLTDTV
+621 YDLTDRV

-640 NSDLD
+640 NTELN
-645 TRGTVLTDYDGPI
+645 TQGTVLTDYDGPI

-697 IGALYSISDNQNI
+697 LGALYSISDNQNL

-727 IGLVGSRTVLMGSS
+727 IGLRGSRTVLMGSS
-741 PDSVDRFKVPFDR
+741 PDSVDRFKMPFQR
-754 DRNPNTTDD
+754 ATDGA
-763 TVVVTGDF
+763 VYNVTGDV
-771 VFNNAISPA
+771 VFATA
-780 LLTTGQVT
+780 LNPTTYQPEEL
-788 SVDVKNVEPEYI
+788 KNVEPEYI

-826 NFIATQDVLVPLQY
+826 NFIATQDVWIPLLY
-840 GGQDVNT
+840 NGQSVTEALDNLDV
-847 AISNGDLFPF
+847 FPF
-857 SIDGNVDEEVSS
+857 SVDGNIDEEVSS

-889 YEFNDLDYTPSSENS
+889 YEFNDLDYTPSSATS
-904 LFETAFNTPK
+904 LFEPSFNTPK

-923 RNINNNIGFNVSLR
+923 QNINDNIGFNVSLR

-948 IDETIQANTVID
+948 IDETIAANTVID
-960 AQVSFRL
+960 AQVSFTL
-967 DSLSTVL
+967 DKLNSVL

>member
-236 VSAYVKSGV
+236 ISAYVKSGV

-252 QNEFTDWGVRI
+252 QNEFTDWGVRL

-290 RAQDANGRIVDGVN
+290 RSQDANGRIVDGVN

-365 VNPATGQPLVNLTS
+365 VNPATGQPLANLTT
-379 GAPFGTALDYYQYI
+379 GVPFGTALDYYQYI

-404 DPQQINF
+404 DRQLINF

-436 PTDDLEII
+436 PSENLEIT
-444 LGTRQGGGKIILQG
+444 LGSRQGGGKIILQG
-458 LSRYTIDD
+458 LSRYTIDN

-494 SYDTNASGLLM
+494 SYDTNA
-505 FAAQNGGVAG
+505 AG
-515 WYGKYFEGFH
+515 
-525 MSALGGAENPALALG
+525 SA
-540 LLQQIAGDVYVGT
+540 DV
-553 ATGAD
+553 
-558 MSGTTYSNYGITSL
+558 
-572 TPYHYAGRTVANANM
+572 
-587 LMPGT
+587 
-592 SEFNNAFDQITSLTA
+592 
-607 KLTDYTKTQSFELN
+607 
-621 YDLTDTV
+621 
-628 DFADILIGGSYR
+628 
-640 NSDLD
+640 
-645 TRGTVLTDYDGPI
+645 
-658 SYYQYGMYTQAK
+658 
-670 KDLGK
+670 
-675 LTLTGSIRYDKSEF
+675 
-689 FDAVFTPR
+689 
-697 IGALYSISDNQNI
+697 
-710 RVSYQTGF
+710 
-718 RNPTNQDQY
+718 
-727 IGLVGSRTVLMGSS
+727 
-741 PDSVDRFKVPFDR
+741 
-754 DRNPNTTDD
+754 
-763 TVVVTGDF
+763 
-771 VFNNAISPA
+771 
-780 LLTTGQVT
+780 
-788 SVDVKNVEPEYI
+788 
-800 VSYDI
+800 
-805 GYRFNTPTTS
+805 
-815 FDIAAYLSQYD
+815 
-826 NFIATQDVLVPLQY
+826 
-840 GGQDVNT
+840 
-847 AISNGDLFPF
+847 
-857 SIDGNVDEEVSS
+857 
-869 YGVSVAVNQALTQK
+869 
-883 IGMNMS
+883 
-889 YEFNDLDYTPSSENS
+889 
-904 LFETAFNTPK
+904 
-914 HRFKVSVVG
+914 
-923 RNINNNIGFNVSLR
+923 
-937 SNSEY
+937 
-942 EYQASF
+942 
-948 IDETIQANTVID
+948 
-960 AQVSFRL
+960 
-967 DSLSTVL
+967 
-974 KVGGTNIGGDDYVS
+974 
-988 LVGSGMIGQMFY
+988 
-1000 TSLTFNP
+1000 

>member
-12 ASMMM
+12 ASTLI

-55 FSLSTDQQPPFSLT
+55 FSFSTDQQPPFSLT
-69 VSSVGFESATVEV
+69 VSSVGFESTTVEV

-87 SLTIQLSEGSTQLD
+87 SLTIQLAEGSTQLD

-124 NLQQIAETPAAD
+124 NVQQIAATPSAD

-147 QVNRGGLVFNQV
+147 QVNKGGLVFNQV

-236 VSAYVKSGV
+236 ISAYVKSGV

-252 QNEFTDWGVRI
+252 QNEFTDWGVRF

-276 YSNIEGTDWEAADT
+276 YSNIEGTDWEAADS
-290 RAQDANGRIVDGVN
+290 RSQDANGRIVDGVN
-304 PLDPTYNGVNVYGDE
+304 PLDPAYNGVNVYGDE
-319 LGLSFN
+319 LGLAFDLTDTFAN
-325 LSENFSENVLP
+325 LVLP
-336 GVVLP
+336 AYEVAPGVRLDQADP
-341 DGTYNPAFL
+341 
-350 IGDYTNGVTLANLPA
+350 VTLAELQ
-365 VNPATGQPLVNLTS
+365 G
-379 GAPFGTALDYYQYI
+379 I
-393 FGTLA
+393 FGLY
-398 PGFWGT
+398 PNFFGEGL
-404 DPQQINF
+404 QQINF
-411 TGYDERALTDGKTSN
+411 TGYDERALTDGSTSN
-426 YKYNVEASYR
+426 YKYNVEAAYR
-436 PTDDLEII
+436 PSDNLEIT
-444 LGTRQGGGKIILQG
+444 LGSRQGGGKIILQG

-472 KLEVNWGKL
+472 KVEVNWGKL
-481 NVKAYTTEEDAGN
+481 NVKAYTTEEDAGS

-505 FAAQNGGVAG
+505 FAAQPGGPLGWYNQYFGGFFLGALSEVNPTDPLGALNTMAQHMGGVAQG
-515 WYGKYFEGFH
+515 
-525 MSALGGAENPALALG
+525 LVPLA
-540 LLQQIAGDVYVGT
+540 AVDSNGDGQLSILDYV
-553 ATGAD
+553 
-558 MSGTTYSNYGITSL
+558 SSL
-572 TPYHYAGRTVANANM
+572 APHHRLGRTAANQNM
-587 LMPGT
+587 IQPGT
-592 SEFNNAFDQITSLTA
+592 SEFDATLDAITSTTA
-607 KLTDYTKTQSFELN
+607 KLTDNTKTQSFELN
-621 YDLTDTV
+621 YDLTDRV

-640 NSDLD
+640 NSDLN
-645 TRGTVLTDYDGPI
+645 TQGTVLTDYDGPI

-670 KDLGK
+670 KDFGK

-697 IGALYSISDNQNI
+697 LGALYNISDNQNL

-727 IGLVGSRTVLMGSS
+727 IGLRGSRTVLMGSS
-741 PDSVDRFKVPFDR
+741 PDSVDRFRMPFQR
-754 DRNPNTTDD
+754 ATDEAIY
-763 TVVVTGDF
+763 TVTGDI
-771 VFNNAISPA
+771 VFATA
-780 LLTTGQVT
+780 LNPITYQPQEM
-788 SVDVKNVEPEYI
+788 KNVEPEYI
-800 VSYDI
+800 ISYDI

-826 NFIATQDVLVPLQY
+826 NFIATQDVWIPLLYNGQSVAEAL
-840 GGQDVNT
+840 GNQDV
-847 AISNGDLFPF
+847 FPF
-857 SIDGNVDEEVSS
+857 SVDGNVDEEISS

-889 YEFNDLDYTPSSENS
+889 YEYNDLDYTPSSATS
-904 LFETAFNTPK
+904 LFEPSFNTPK

-923 RNINNNIGFNVSLR
+923 QNINDNIGFNVSLR

-948 IDETIQANTVID
+948 IDETIEAKTVID
-960 AQVSFRL
+960 AQVSFKL
-967 DSLSTVL
+967 DSLKTVL